1 MRLKLIKLAGF
12 KSFVEP
18 TRIEL
23 SADMTAVVGPNGC
36 GKSNVIDAVRWVLG
50 ESSARHLR
58 GENMTDVIFNG
69 SINRSPHG
77 RASVELVFDNP
88 HNRVPGEFGR
98 FSEISVRREVL
109 RDGSNHYQINGQKCR
124 RKDVTDLFLGT
135 GLGPRSYAII
145 EQGTVSRLVESR
157 PADLKLFMEE
167 AAGVSRYKERRRETE
182 QRIRHTQENLE
193 RLGDIRSELG
203 SRLEHLRAQ
212 AETAERYKQ
221 LKSRSR
227 AARAELIG
235 SELWALETRLGEAK
249 AELAQA
255 EQALAALDAKRT
267 QDEGRHVS
275 LSVARQEAQAEQAS
289 RQQQI
294 FLGGQAIA
302 RLEQQ
307 QLHQTELG
315 RDWQARRQALGER
328 IEGIRRQLA
337 SQHEQQ
343 VEGALR
349 GELES
354 ARLEQ
359 CEQLLTEQ
367 QAVRQ
372 AASEQLEQARQQ
384 QQQWQQRLGQLQG
397 RLNQTRAEV
406 NGLRELQAKTRLA
419 RLKLEDEQAGPL
431 GGEGEDLQPGLDALA
446 AELALTRARCAE
458 LEQRWQAALASHE
471 ACKERRGRQQ
481 GLLRELEARLTTL
494 EQILGDQIP
503 GEGSQEASLADRLQA
518 APEWAQALDKVLGC
532 WLTALPSDE
541 CDPERSGLWVGP
553 AQVPVPGTL
562 AAQLAGEHIPA
573 FLNAIWLV
581 ADREEAL
588 ARQGRL
594 AAGESLLTPAGD
606 WFGPNWADLGQ
617 GGALGTLA
625 LLGERERLHTE
636 LTAGRQALAQLD
648 GQLTEADAA
657 RAQLHG
663 AHEQSQR
670 ALREQEQRWQ
680 QLREAWS
687 LREGQRQARLQRLGQ
702 LGEELIRLD
711 REQADEA
718 QRLAQAGARLELDE
732 ARLAELQ
739 EQGEP
744 LAEALLLAQERVAGA
759 ERGLEEARLRREQQQ
774 AVCQRLHLEQQN
786 LSQLIALAEQELAR
800 LGLELAQ
807 LKGPDAEAVQDISPL
822 LAEQRGLEA
831 QQLACH
837 QRLAELE
844 RQLAELEQG
853 RVASHKQ
860 LVLLQEKLAQLR
872 LERERNLTRRQGLHE
887 QFEELGV
894 RLVDLD
900 QARLIA
906 ADRGKLRQ
914 EIQTLEA
921 QVEALGAINLAA
933 LEEYEEAKTRATYL
947 ENQCQDLEQALE
959 TLSQAIKRI
968 DKETQIRFRDTFD
981 KVNEDLK
988 SLFPK
993 VFGGGSAWLE
1003 LTSDDL
1009 LEAGVSIMARPPGKK
1024 NATIAL
1030 LSGGEKALTAL
1041 ALVFAIFRLNPA
1053 PFCLL
1058 DEVDAP
1064 LDEVNVGRFCSLV
1077 KEMSSTVQFVY
1088 ISHNKVSMEMA
1099 EQLIGVTMQEPGVSR
1114 IVSVDIGAAV
1124 ALAEQN

>member
-18 TRIEL
+18 TRIEF

-98 FSEISVRREVL
+98 FTEISVRREVL

-193 RLGDIRSELG
+193 RLGDIRGELG
-203 SRLEHLRAQ
+203 SRLEHLKAQ

-235 SELWALETRLGEAK
+235 SELWVLETRLGEAK
-249 AELAQA
+249 TELAQA

-267 QDEGRHVS
+267 ADEGRHVT
-275 LSVARQEAQAEQAS
+275 LSVARQEAQVDQAS

-307 QLHQTELG
+307 QLHQSELG

-328 IEGIRRQLA
+328 IEGLKAQLA
-337 SQHEQQ
+337 GQLEQLSESTLQ
-343 VEGALR
+343 DEVA
-349 GELES
+349 S

-359 CEQLLTEQ
+359 CEQLLTDQ
-367 QAVRQ
+367 QSVR
-372 AASEQLEQARQQ
+372 AAATERLEQARQR
-384 QQQWQQRLGQLQG
+384 QQQWQQQLGQLQG

-406 NGLRELQAKTRLA
+406 NGLQELQAKTRLA

-431 GGEGEDLQPGLDALA
+431 GGEGENLQPALDALA
-446 AELALTRARCAE
+446 AELSLSRARHEESEAA
-458 LEQRWQAALASHE
+458 WQAAVARHE
-471 ACKERRGRQQ
+471 ALKTEQGYQQ
-481 GLLRELEARLTTL
+481 GLLRELEARLATL
-494 EQILGDQIP
+494 DQILGEQMA
-503 GEGSQEASLADRLQA
+503 GATLADRLQVP
-518 APEWAQALDKVLGC
+518 PEWARGLDKVLGR
-532 WLTALPSDE
+532 WLTATPADE
-541 CDPERSGLWVGP
+541 CNLMQSGLWIGP
-553 AQVPVPGTL
+553 AQPAVAGTL
-562 AAQLAGEHIPA
+562 AAQLGGEHIPS

-581 ADREEAL
+581 ESREAAL
-588 ARQGRL
+588 ARQPSL

-606 WFGPNWADLGQ
+606 WFGPNWADLGE
-617 GGALGTLA
+617 GMALGTLA

-636 LTAGRQALAQLD
+636 QSASREALRRRDEQLAA
-648 GQLTEADAA
+648 ADAT

-663 AHEQSQR
+663 AHELAQR
-670 ALREQEQRWQ
+670 TLREQEQQWQ

-687 LREGQRQARLQRLGQ
+687 LREGQRQERLQRLGQ

-711 REQADEA
+711 QEQAEEA
-718 QRLAQAGARLELDE
+718 QRLASAGERLEQGE
-732 ARLAELQ
+732 AALGELQ
-739 EQGEP
+739 EQGEA
-744 LAEALLLAQERVAGA
+744 LAEALLLAQEQASGA
-759 ERGLEEARLRREQQQ
+759 ERALEEARLRREQQQ
-774 AVCQRLHLEQQN
+774 AACQRLQLEQQN
-786 LSQLIALAEQELAR
+786 LRQLIALREQELAR
-800 LGLELAQ
+800 LGLELAE
-807 LKGPDAEAVQDISPL
+807 LKDPGAAPGQDLSPL
-822 LAEQRGLEA
+822 LAEQRNLEA

-844 RQLAELEQG
+844 RQLTELEQA
-853 RVASHKQ
+853 RSVDHKQ
-860 LVLLQEKLAQLR
+860 LVQIQEKLATLR

-900 QARLIA
+900 QAVLIA

-933 LEEYEEAKTRATYL
+933 LEEYEEAKTRSSYL

-1077 KEMSSTVQFVY
+1077 KEMSSTVQFIY

-1099 EQLIGVTMQEPGVSR
+1099 EQLVGVTMQEPGVSR
-1114 IVSVDIGAAV
+1114 IVSVDIGEAV

>member
-23 SADMTAVVGPNGC
+23 NADMTAVVGPNGC

-69 SINRSPHG
+69 SVNRSAHG

-98 FSEISVRREVL
+98 FTEISVRREVL

-193 RLGDIRSELG
+193 RLGDIRGELG
-203 SRLEHLRAQ
+203 SRLEHLKTQ

-249 AELAQA
+249 TELAQT

-267 QDEGRHVS
+267 ADEGRHVT

-307 QLHQTELG
+307 QLHQSELG

-328 IEGIRRQLA
+328 IEGLKAQLTG
-337 SQHEQQ
+337 QLEQLSESTLQ
-343 VEGALR
+343 
-349 GELES
+349 GEVAS

-359 CEQLLTEQ
+359 CEQLLTDQ
-367 QAVRQ
+367 QSVR
-372 AASEQLEQARQQ
+372 AAATERLEQARLR
-384 QQQWQQRLGQLQG
+384 QQQWQQQLGQLQG

-406 NGLRELQAKTRLA
+406 NGLQELQAKTRLA
-419 RLKLEDEQAGPL
+419 RLKLEDEQAGSL
-431 GGEGEDLQPGLDALA
+431 GGEGENLQPALDALA
-446 AELALTRARCAE
+446 AELALSRARHEESEAA
-458 LEQRWQAALASHE
+458 WQAAVAHHE
-471 ACKERRGRQQ
+471 ALKTEQGHQQ
-481 GLLRELEARLTTL
+481 GLLRELEARLATL
-494 EQILGDQIP
+494 DQILGEQMA
-503 GEGSQEASLADRLQA
+503 GATLADRLQVP
-518 APEWAQALDKVLGC
+518 PEWARGLDKVLGR
-532 WLTALPSDE
+532 WLTATPADE
-541 CDPERSGLWVGP
+541 CNLTQSGLWIGP
-553 AQVPVPGTL
+553 AQPAVAGTL
-562 AAQLAGEHIPA
+562 AAQLGGEHIPS

-581 ADREEAL
+581 ESREAAL
-588 ARQGRL
+588 ARQPSL

-606 WFGPNWADLGQ
+606 WFGPNWADLGE
-617 GGALGTLA
+617 GMALGTLA

-636 LTAGRQALAQLD
+636 QAAGREALRRLD
-648 GQLTEADAA
+648 EQFAAADAT

-663 AHEQSQR
+663 AHELAQR
-670 ALREQEQRWQ
+670 TLREQEQQWQ

-687 LREGQRQARLQRLGQ
+687 LREGQRQERLQRLGQ
-702 LGEELIRLD
+702 LGEELT
-711 REQADEA
+711 
-718 QRLAQAGARLELDE
+718 RLAQEQAEEAERLASAGERLEQGE
-732 ARLAELQ
+732 AALGELQ
-739 EQGEP
+739 EQGEA
-744 LAEALLLAQERVAGA
+744 LAEALLLAQEQASGA
-759 ERGLEEARLRREQQQ
+759 ERALEEARLRREQQQ
-774 AVCQRLHLEQQN
+774 AACQRLQLEQQN
-786 LSQLIALAEQELAR
+786 LRQLIALREQELAR
-800 LGLELAQ
+800 LGLELAE
-807 LKGPDAEAVQDISPL
+807 LKEPGAAPGQDLSPL
-822 LAEQRGLEA
+822 LAEQRNLEA

-844 RQLAELEQG
+844 RQLTELEQA
-853 RVASHKQ
+853 RSADHKQ
-860 LVLLQEKLAQLR
+860 LVQIQEKLATLR

-900 QARLIA
+900 QAVLIA

-933 LEEYEEAKTRATYL
+933 LEEYEEAKTRSSYL

-1099 EQLIGVTMQEPGVSR
+1099 EQLVGVTMQEPGVSR
-1114 IVSVDIGAAV
+1114 IVSVDIGEAV

>member
-23 SADMTAVVGPNGC
+23 NADMTAVVGPNGC

-69 SINRSPHG
+69 SVNRSAHG

-193 RLGDIRSELG
+193 RLGDIRGELG
-203 SRLEHLRAQ
+203 SRLEHLKAQ

-249 AELAQA
+249 TELAQT

-267 QDEGRHVS
+267 ADEGRHVT

-307 QLHQTELG
+307 QLHQSELG

-328 IEGIRRQLA
+328 IEGLKAQLA
-337 SQHEQQ
+337 GQLEQLSESTLQ
-343 VEGALR
+343 
-349 GELES
+349 GEVAS

-359 CEQLLTEQ
+359 CEQLLTDQ
-367 QAVRQ
+367 QSVR
-372 AASEQLEQARQQ
+372 AAATERLEQARQR
-384 QQQWQQRLGQLQG
+384 QQQWQQQLGQLQG

-406 NGLRELQAKTRLA
+406 NGLQELQAKTRLA

-431 GGEGEDLQPGLDALA
+431 GGEGENLQPALDALA
-446 AELALTRARCAE
+446 AELALSRARHEASE
-458 LEQRWQAALASHE
+458 AAWQAAVARHE
-471 ACKERRGRQQ
+471 ALKTEQGHQQ
-481 GLLRELEARLTTL
+481 GLLRELEARLATL
-494 EQILGDQIP
+494 DQILGEQMA
-503 GEGSQEASLADRLQA
+503 GATLADRLQV
-518 APEWAQALDKVLGC
+518 PPKWARGLDKVLGR
-532 WLTALPSDE
+532 WLTATPADE
-541 CDPERSGLWVGP
+541 CNLTQSGLWIGP
-553 AQVPVPGTL
+553 AQPAVAGTL
-562 AAQLAGEHIPA
+562 AAQLGGEHIPS

-581 ADREEAL
+581 ESREAAL
-588 ARQGRL
+588 ARQPSL

-606 WFGPNWADLGQ
+606 WFGPNWADLGE
-617 GGALGTLA
+617 GMALGTLA

-636 LTAGRQALAQLD
+636 QAAGREALRRRDEQLAA
-648 GQLTEADAA
+648 ADAT

-663 AHEQSQR
+663 AHEQALR
-670 ALREQEQRWQ
+670 TLREQEQQWQ

-687 LREGQRQARLQRLGQ
+687 LREGQRQERLQRLGQ
-702 LGEELIRLD
+702 LGEELTRLAQ
-711 REQADEA
+711 EQAEEA
-718 QRLAQAGARLELDE
+718 QRLASAGERLEQGE
-732 ARLAELQ
+732 AALGELQ
-739 EQGEP
+739 EQGEA
-744 LAEALLLAQERVAGA
+744 LAEALLLAQEQASGA
-759 ERGLEEARLRREQQQ
+759 ERALEEARLRREQQQ
-774 AVCQRLHLEQQN
+774 AACQRLQLEQQN
-786 LSQLIALAEQELAR
+786 LRQLIALREQELAR
-800 LGLELAQ
+800 LGLELAE
-807 LKGPDAEAVQDISPL
+807 LKEPGAAPGQDLSPL
-822 LAEQRGLEA
+822 LAEQRNLEA

-844 RQLAELEQG
+844 RQLTELEQA
-853 RVASHKQ
+853 RSADHKQ
-860 LVLLQEKLAQLR
+860 LVHIQEKLATLR

-900 QARLIA
+900 QAVLIA

-933 LEEYEEAKTRATYL
+933 LEEYEEAKTRSSYL

-1099 EQLIGVTMQEPGVSR
+1099 EQLVGVTMQEPGVSR
-1114 IVSVDIGAAV
+1114 IVSVDIGEAV

>member
-23 SADMTAVVGPNGC
+23 NADMTAVVGPNGC

-69 SINRSPHG
+69 SVNRSAHG

-98 FSEISVRREVL
+98 FTEISVRREVL

-193 RLGDIRSELG
+193 RLGDIRGELG
-203 SRLEHLRAQ
+203 SRLEHLKAQ

-249 AELAQA
+249 TELAQT

-267 QDEGRHVS
+267 ADEGRHVT

-307 QLHQTELG
+307 QLHQSELG

-328 IEGIRRQLA
+328 IEGLKAQLA
-337 SQHEQQ
+337 SQLEQLSESTLQ
-343 VEGALR
+343 
-349 GELES
+349 GEVAS

-359 CEQLLTEQ
+359 CEQLLTDQ
-367 QAVRQ
+367 QSVR
-372 AASEQLEQARQQ
+372 AAATERLDQARQR
-384 QQQWQQRLGQLQG
+384 QQQWQQQLGQLQG

-406 NGLRELQAKTRLA
+406 NGLQELQAKTRLA

-431 GGEGEDLQPGLDALA
+431 GGEGENLQPALDVLA
-446 AELALTRARCAE
+446 AELALSRARHEESEAA
-458 LEQRWQAALASHE
+458 WQAAVARHE
-471 ACKERRGRQQ
+471 ALKTEQGHQQ
-481 GLLRELEARLTTL
+481 GLLRELEARLATL
-494 EQILGDQIP
+494 DQILGEQMA
-503 GEGSQEASLADRLQA
+503 GATLADRLQVP
-518 APEWAQALDKVLGC
+518 PEWARGLDKVLGR
-532 WLTALPSDE
+532 WLTATPADE
-541 CDPERSGLWVGP
+541 CNLMQSGLWIGP
-553 AQVPVPGTL
+553 AQPAVAGTL
-562 AAQLAGEHIPA
+562 AAQLGGEHIPS
-573 FLNAIWLV
+573 FLNSIWLV
-581 ADREEAL
+581 ESQEAAL
-588 ARQGRL
+588 ARQPSL

-606 WFGPNWADLGQ
+606 WFGPNWADLGE
-617 GGALGTLA
+617 GMALGTLA

-636 LTAGRQALAQLD
+636 QSAGREALRRLDEQLAA
-648 GQLTEADAA
+648 ADAM

-663 AHEQSQR
+663 AHEQALR
-670 ALREQEQRWQ
+670 TLREQEQQWQ

-687 LREGQRQARLQRLGQ
+687 LREGQRQERLQRLGQ

-711 REQADEA
+711 QEQAEEA
-718 QRLAQAGARLELDE
+718 ERLASAGERLEQGE
-732 ARLAELQ
+732 AALGELQ
-739 EQGEP
+739 EQGEA
-744 LAEALLLAQERVAGA
+744 LAEALLLAQEQASGA
-759 ERGLEEARLRREQQQ
+759 ERALEEARLRREQQQ
-774 AVCQRLHLEQQN
+774 AACQRLQLEQQN
-786 LSQLIALAEQELAR
+786 LRQLIALREQELAR
-800 LGLELAQ
+800 LGLELAE
-807 LKGPDAEAVQDISPL
+807 LKEPGAAPGQDLSPL
-822 LAEQRGLEA
+822 LAEQRNLEA

-844 RQLAELEQG
+844 RQLTELEQA
-853 RVASHKQ
+853 RSADHKQ
-860 LVLLQEKLAQLR
+860 LVQIQEKLATLR

-894 RLVDLD
+894 RLMDLD
-900 QARLIA
+900 QAVLIA

-933 LEEYEEAKTRATYL
+933 LEEYEEAKTRSSYL

-1099 EQLIGVTMQEPGVSR
+1099 EQLVGVTMQEPGVSR
-1114 IVSVDIGAAV
+1114 IVSVDIGEAV

>member
-69 SINRSPHG
+69 SLNRSPHG

-109 RDGSNHYQINGQKCR
+109 RDGTNHYQINGQKCR

-193 RLGDIRSELG
+193 RLGDIRGELG
-203 SRLEHLRAQ
+203 SRLDHLKAQ

-221 LKSRSR
+221 LKGRSR

-249 AELAQA
+249 AELSQA

-275 LSVARQEAQAEQAS
+275 LSVARQEAQAEQAN

-315 RDWQARRQALGER
+315 RDWQVRRQALGER
-328 IEGIRRQLA
+328 IDGIKTQLA
-337 SQHEQQ
+337 SQQEQLTD
-343 VEGALR
+343 GTLR

-359 CEQLLTEQ
+359 CEQLLTDQ
-367 QAVRQ
+367 QTQRLT
-372 AASEQLEQARQQ
+372 ASEQLEQARQRQQEWQ
-384 QQQWQQRLGQLQG
+384 QQLGQLQG
-397 RLNQTRAEV
+397 RLNQTRAQV
-406 NGLRELQAKTRLA
+406 NGLQELQAKTRLA

-431 GGEGEDLQPGLDALA
+431 GGESDDLQPRLDALA
-446 AELALTRARCAE
+446 AELELARARHAE
-458 LEQRWQAALASHE
+458 LDEQWQAAVVGHE
-471 ACKERRGRQQ
+471 ALKAQRGQQ
-481 GLLRELEARLTTL
+481 GGLVCELEARLTTL
-494 EQILGDQIP
+494 DQILGEQMQ
-503 GEGSQEASLADRLQA
+503 GATLADRLQV
-518 APEWAQALDKVLGC
+518 APEWAQALDKVLGR
-532 WLTALPSDE
+532 WLTAQPADE
-541 CDPERSGLWVGP
+541 CNLEQSGLWIGP
-553 AQVPVPGTL
+553 AHPAVPGTL

-581 ADREEAL
+581 ESREAAL
-588 ARQGRL
+588 ARQAGL

-636 LTAGRQALAQLD
+636 LAASQQALVQLDAQL
-648 GQLTEADAA
+648 GAADAM
-657 RAQLHG
+657 RAQLH
-663 AHEQSQR
+663 AAFELAQR
-670 ALREQEQRWQ
+670 TLRERELQWQ

-687 LREGQRQARLQRLGQ
+687 LQQGQRQERLQRLGL
-702 LGEELIRLD
+702 LGEELLRLD

-718 QRLAQAGARLELDE
+718 QRLERAVLQLELDE
-732 ARLAELQ
+732 ARLMELQ

-744 LAEALLLAQERVAGA
+744 LAEALLLAQERVSQA
-759 ERGLEEARLRREQQQ
+759 ERALEEARARREQQQ
-774 AVCQRLHLEQQN
+774 AHCQRWQLEQQN
-786 LSQLIALAEQELAR
+786 LSQLMALREQELAR
-800 LGLELAQ
+800 LGLELAE
-807 LKGPDAEAVQDISPL
+807 LKAPGDMPGQDLSPL
-822 LAEQRGLEA
+822 LTEQRNLEA

-844 RQLAELEQG
+844 RQLTELEQA
-853 RVASHKQ
+853 RSADHKQ
-860 LVLLQEKLAQLR
+860 LVTLQEKLAQLR

-900 QARLIA
+900 QAVLIA

-914 EIQTLEA
+914 EIQTLET

-933 LEEYEEAKTRATYL
+933 LEEYEAAKTRSSYL

-1114 IVSVDIGAAV
+1114 IVSVDIGEAV

>member
-23 SADMTAVVGPNGC
+23 NADMTAVVGPNGC

-69 SINRSPHG
+69 SVNRSAHG

-98 FSEISVRREVL
+98 FTEISVRREVL

-193 RLGDIRSELG
+193 RLGDIRGELG
-203 SRLEHLRAQ
+203 SRLEHLKVQ

-249 AELAQA
+249 TELAQT

-267 QDEGRHVS
+267 ADEGRHVT

-307 QLHQTELG
+307 QLHQSELG

-328 IEGIRRQLA
+328 IEGLKAQLA
-337 SQHEQQ
+337 GQLEQLSESTLQ
-343 VEGALR
+343 
-349 GELES
+349 GEVAS

-359 CEQLLTEQ
+359 CEQWLTDQ
-367 QAVRQ
+367 QSVR
-372 AASEQLEQARQQ
+372 AAATERLEQARQR
-384 QQQWQQRLGQLQG
+384 QQQWQQQLGQLQG

-406 NGLRELQAKTRLA
+406 NGLQELQAKTRLA

-431 GGEGEDLQPGLDALA
+431 GGEGENLQPALDALA
-446 AELALTRARCAE
+446 AELALSRARHEESEAA
-458 LEQRWQAALASHE
+458 WQAAVTRHE
-471 ACKERRGRQQ
+471 ALKTELSHQQ
-481 GLLRELEARLTTL
+481 GLLREQEARLATL
-494 EQILGDQIP
+494 DQILGEQMA
-503 GEGSQEASLADRLQA
+503 GATLADRLQVP
-518 APEWAQALDKVLGC
+518 PEWARGLDKVLGR
-532 WLTALPSDE
+532 WLTATPADE
-541 CDPERSGLWVGP
+541 CNLTQSGLWIGLAQP
-553 AQVPVPGTL
+553 AVAGTL
-562 AAQLAGEHIPA
+562 AAQLGGEHIPS

-581 ADREEAL
+581 ESREAAL
-588 ARQGRL
+588 TRQPSL

-606 WFGPNWADLGQ
+606 WFGPNWADLGE
-617 GGALGTLA
+617 GMALGTLA

-636 LTAGRQALAQLD
+636 QVAGREALRRRDEQLAA
-648 GQLTEADAA
+648 ADAT

-663 AHEQSQR
+663 AHELAQR
-670 ALREQEQRWQ
+670 TLREQEQQWQ

-687 LREGQRQARLQRLGQ
+687 LREGQRQERLQRLGQ
-702 LGEELIRLD
+702 LGEELT
-711 REQADEA
+711 
-718 QRLAQAGARLELDE
+718 RLAQEQAEEAERLASAGERLEQGE
-732 ARLAELQ
+732 AALGELQ
-739 EQGEP
+739 EQGEA
-744 LAEALLLAQERVAGA
+744 LAEALLLAQEQASGA
-759 ERGLEEARLRREQQQ
+759 ERALEEARLRREQQQ
-774 AVCQRLHLEQQN
+774 AACQRLQLEQQN
-786 LSQLIALAEQELAR
+786 LRQLIALREQELAR
-800 LGLELAQ
+800 LGLELAE
-807 LKGPDAEAVQDISPL
+807 LKEPGAAPGQDLSPL
-822 LAEQRGLEA
+822 LAEQRNLEA

-844 RQLAELEQG
+844 RQLTELEQA
-853 RVASHKQ
+853 RSADHKQ
-860 LVLLQEKLAQLR
+860 LVQIQEKLATLR

-900 QARLIA
+900 QAVLIA

-933 LEEYEEAKTRATYL
+933 LEEYEEAKTRSSYL

-1099 EQLIGVTMQEPGVSR
+1099 EQLVGVTMQEPGVSR
-1114 IVSVDIGAAV
+1114 IVSVDIGEAV

>member
-69 SINRSPHG
+69 SLNRSPHG

-193 RLGDIRSELG
+193 RLGDIRGELG
-203 SRLEHLRAQ
+203 SRLDHLKAQ

-221 LKSRSR
+221 LKGRSR

-249 AELAQA
+249 AELSQA

-289 RQQQI
+289 RQQQL

-315 RDWQARRQALGER
+315 RDWQVRRQALGER
-328 IEGIRRQLA
+328 IDGIKTQLA
-337 SQHEQQ
+337 SQQEQLTD
-343 VEGALR
+343 GTLR

-359 CEQLLTEQ
+359 CEQLLTDQ
-367 QAVRQ
+367 QAQRL
-372 AASEQLEQARQQ
+372 AASEQLEQARLSQQEWQQ
-384 QQQWQQRLGQLQG
+384 QLGQLQG
-397 RLNQTRAEV
+397 RLNQTRAQV
-406 NGLRELQAKTRLA
+406 NGLQELQAKTRLA

-431 GGEGEDLQPGLDALA
+431 GESDDLQPRLDALA
-446 AELALTRARCAE
+446 AELELARARHAE
-458 LEQRWQAALASHE
+458 LDEQWEAAVVGHE
-471 ACKERRGRQQ
+471 ALKAQRGQQ
-481 GLLRELEARLTTL
+481 GGLVRELEARLTTL
-494 EQILGDQIP
+494 DQILGEQMQ
-503 GEGSQEASLADRLQA
+503 GATLADRLQV
-518 APEWAQALDKVLGC
+518 APEWAQALDKVLGR
-532 WLTALPSDE
+532 WLTAQPADE
-541 CDPERSGLWVGP
+541 CNLEQSGLWIGP
-553 AQVPVPGTL
+553 AHPAVPGTL

-581 ADREEAL
+581 ESREAAL
-588 ARQGRL
+588 ARQAGL

-636 LTAGRQALAQLD
+636 LAASQQALVQLDAQL
-648 GQLTEADAA
+648 GAADAK
-657 RAQLHG
+657 RAQLH
-663 AHEQSQR
+663 AAFELAQR
-670 ALREQEQRWQ
+670 TLRERELQWQ

-687 LREGQRQARLQRLGQ
+687 LQQGQRQERLQRLGL
-702 LGEELIRLD
+702 LGEELLRLD

-718 QRLAQAGARLELDE
+718 QRLERALLQLELDE
-732 ARLAELQ
+732 ARLMELQ

-744 LAEALLLAQERVAGA
+744 LAEALLLAQERVSQA
-759 ERGLEEARLRREQQQ
+759 ERALEEARARREQQQ
-774 AVCQRLHLEQQN
+774 AHCQRWQLEQQN
-786 LSQLIALAEQELAR
+786 LSQLIALREQELAR
-800 LGLELAQ
+800 LGLELAE
-807 LKGPDAEAVQDISPL
+807 LKAPGDTPGQDLSPL
-822 LAEQRGLEA
+822 LTEQRNLEA

-844 RQLAELEQG
+844 RQLTELEQA
-853 RVASHKQ
+853 RSADHKQ
-860 LVLLQEKLAQLR
+860 LVTLQEKLAQLR

-900 QARLIA
+900 QAVLIA

-914 EIQTLEA
+914 EIQTLET

-933 LEEYEEAKTRATYL
+933 LEEYEAAKTRSSYL

-1114 IVSVDIGAAV
+1114 IVSVDIGEAV

>member
-23 SADMTAVVGPNGC
+23 NADMTAVVGPNGC

-69 SINRSPHG
+69 SVNRSAHG

-98 FSEISVRREVL
+98 FTEISVRREVL

-193 RLGDIRSELG
+193 RLGDIRGELG
-203 SRLEHLRAQ
+203 SRLEHLKAQ

-249 AELAQA
+249 TELAQT
-255 EQALAALDAKRT
+255 EQGLAALDAKRT
-267 QDEGRHVS
+267 TDEGRHVT

-307 QLHQTELG
+307 QLHQSELG

-328 IEGIRRQLA
+328 IEGLKALLAGQL
-337 SQHEQQ
+337 EQLSESTLQ
-343 VEGALR
+343 
-349 GELES
+349 GEVAS

-359 CEQLLTEQ
+359 CEQLLTDQ
-367 QAVRQ
+367 QSVR
-372 AASEQLEQARQQ
+372 AAATERLEQARQR
-384 QQQWQQRLGQLQG
+384 QQQWQQQLGQLQG

-406 NGLRELQAKTRLA
+406 NGLQELQAKTRLA

-431 GGEGEDLQPGLDALA
+431 GGEGENLQPELDALA
-446 AELALTRARCAE
+446 AELSLSRARHEESEAA
-458 LEQRWQAALASHE
+458 WQAAVAGHE
-471 ACKERRGRQQ
+471 ALKTEQGHQQ
-481 GLLRELEARLTTL
+481 GLLRELEARLATL
-494 EQILGDQIP
+494 DQILGEQMA
-503 GEGSQEASLADRLQA
+503 GATLADRLQVP
-518 APEWAQALDKVLGC
+518 PEWARGLDKVLGR
-532 WLTALPSDE
+532 WLTATPADE
-541 CDPERSGLWVGP
+541 CNLTQSGLWIGP
-553 AQVPVPGTL
+553 AQPAVAGTL
-562 AAQLAGEHIPA
+562 AAQLGGEHIPS

-581 ADREEAL
+581 ASREAAL
-588 ARQGRL
+588 ARQPSL

-606 WFGPNWADLGQ
+606 WFGPNWADLGE
-617 GGALGTLA
+617 GMALGTLA

-636 LTAGRQALAQLD
+636 QVAGREALRRLDEQLAA
-648 GQLTEADAA
+648 ADAT

-663 AHEQSQR
+663 AHELAQR
-670 ALREQEQRWQ
+670 TLREQEQQWQ

-687 LREGQRQARLQRLGQ
+687 LREGQRQERLQRLGQ
-702 LGEELIRLD
+702 LGEELTRLAQ
-711 REQADEA
+711 EQAEEA
-718 QRLAQAGARLELDE
+718 QRLASAGERLEQGE
-732 ARLAELQ
+732 AALGELQ
-739 EQGEP
+739 EQGEA
-744 LAEALLLAQERVAGA
+744 LAEALLLAQEQAGGA
-759 ERGLEEARLRREQQQ
+759 ERALEEARLRREQQQ
-774 AVCQRLHLEQQN
+774 AACQRLQLEQQN
-786 LSQLIALAEQELAR
+786 LRQLIALREQELAR
-800 LGLELAQ
+800 LGLELAE
-807 LKGPDAEAVQDISPL
+807 LKEPGAAPGQDLSPL
-822 LAEQRGLEA
+822 LAEQRNLEA

-844 RQLAELEQG
+844 RQLTELEQA
-853 RVASHKQ
+853 RSADHKQ
-860 LVLLQEKLAQLR
+860 LVQIQEKLATLR

-900 QARLIA
+900 QAVLIA

-933 LEEYEEAKTRATYL
+933 LEEYEEAKTRSSYL

-1099 EQLIGVTMQEPGVSR
+1099 E
-1114 IVSVDIGAAV
+1114 
-1124 ALAEQN
+1124 

>member
-23 SADMTAVVGPNGC
+23 NADMTAVVGPNGC

-69 SINRSPHG
+69 SVNRSAHG

-98 FSEISVRREVL
+98 FTEISVRREVL

-193 RLGDIRSELG
+193 RLGDIRGELG
-203 SRLEHLRAQ
+203 SRLEHLKAQ

-249 AELAQA
+249 TELAQT

-267 QDEGRHVS
+267 ADEGRHVT

-307 QLHQTELG
+307 QLHQSELG

-328 IEGIRRQLA
+328 IEGLKAQLA
-337 SQHEQQ
+337 GQLEQLSESTLQ
-343 VEGALR
+343 
-349 GELES
+349 GEVAS

-359 CEQLLTEQ
+359 CEQLLTDQ
-367 QAVRQ
+367 QSVR
-372 AASEQLEQARQQ
+372 AAATERLEQARQR
-384 QQQWQQRLGQLQG
+384 QQQWQQQLGQLQG

-406 NGLRELQAKTRLA
+406 NGLQELQAKTRLA

-431 GGEGEDLQPGLDALA
+431 GGEGENLQPALDALA
-446 AELALTRARCAE
+446 AELALSRARHEESEAA
-458 LEQRWQAALASHE
+458 WQAAVARHE
-471 ACKERRGRQQ
+471 ALKTAQGHQQ
-481 GLLRELEARLTTL
+481 GSLRELEARLATL
-494 EQILGDQIP
+494 DQILGEQMA
-503 GEGSQEASLADRLQA
+503 GATLADRLQVP
-518 APEWAQALDKVLGC
+518 PEWARGLDKVLGR
-532 WLTALPSDE
+532 WLTATPADE
-541 CDPERSGLWVGP
+541 CNLTQSGLWIGP
-553 AQVPVPGTL
+553 AQPAVAGTL
-562 AAQLAGEHIPA
+562 AAQLGGEHIPS

-581 ADREEAL
+581 ESREAAL
-588 ARQGRL
+588 ARQPSL

-606 WFGPNWADLGQ
+606 WFGPNWADLGE
-617 GGALGTLA
+617 GMALGTLA

-636 LTAGRQALAQLD
+636 QVAGREALRRRDEQLAA
-648 GQLTEADAA
+648 ADAT

-663 AHEQSQR
+663 AHGQALR
-670 ALREQEQRWQ
+670 TLREQEQQWQ

-687 LREGQRQARLQRLGQ
+687 LREGQRQERLQRLGQ
-702 LGEELIRLD
+702 LVEELIRLD
-711 REQADEA
+711 QDQAEEA
-718 QRLAQAGARLELDE
+718 KRLASAGERLEQGE
-732 ARLAELQ
+732 AALGELQ
-739 EQGEP
+739 EQGEA
-744 LAEALLLAQERVAGA
+744 LAEALLLAQEQASGA
-759 ERGLEEARLRREQQQ
+759 ERALEEARLRREQQQ
-774 AVCQRLHLEQQN
+774 AACQRLQLEQQN
-786 LSQLIALAEQELAR
+786 LRQLIALREQELAR
-800 LGLELAQ
+800 LGLELAE
-807 LKGPDAEAVQDISPL
+807 LKEPGATPGQDLSPL
-822 LAEQRGLEA
+822 LAEQRNLEA

-844 RQLAELEQG
+844 RQLTELEQA
-853 RVASHKQ
+853 RSADHKQ
-860 LVLLQEKLAQLR
+860 LVHIQEKLATLR

-900 QARLIA
+900 QAVLIA

-933 LEEYEEAKTRATYL
+933 LEEYEEAKTRSSYL

-1099 EQLIGVTMQEPGVSR
+1099 EQLVGVTMQEPGVSR
-1114 IVSVDIGAAV
+1114 IVSVDIGEAV

>member
-69 SINRSPHG
+69 SLNRSPHG

-109 RDGSNHYQINGQKCR
+109 RDGTNHYQINGQKCR

-193 RLGDIRSELG
+193 RLGDIRGELG
-203 SRLEHLRAQ
+203 SRLDHLKAQ

-221 LKSRSR
+221 LKGRSR

-249 AELAQA
+249 AELSQA

-289 RQQQI
+289 RQQQL

-315 RDWQARRQALGER
+315 RDWQVRRQALGER
-328 IEGIRRQLA
+328 IDGIKTQLA
-337 SQHEQQ
+337 SQQEQLTD
-343 VEGALR
+343 GTLR

-359 CEQLLTEQ
+359 CEQLLTDQ
-367 QAVRQ
+367 QAQRL
-372 AASEQLEQARQQ
+372 AASEQLEQARLRQQEWQQ
-384 QQQWQQRLGQLQG
+384 QLGQAQG
-397 RLNQTRAEV
+397 RLNQTRAQV
-406 NGLRELQAKTRLA
+406 NGLQELQAKTRLA

-431 GGEGEDLQPGLDALA
+431 GESDDLQPRLDALA
-446 AELALTRARCAE
+446 AELELARARHAE
-458 LEQRWQAALASHE
+458 LDEQWEAAVVGHE
-471 ACKERRGRQQ
+471 ALKAQRGQQ
-481 GLLRELEARLTTL
+481 GGLVRELEARLTTL
-494 EQILGDQIP
+494 NQMLGEQMQG
-503 GEGSQEASLADRLQA
+503 ATLADRLQV
-518 APEWAQALDKVLGC
+518 APEWAQALDKVLGR
-532 WLTALPSDE
+532 WLTAQPADE
-541 CDPERSGLWVGP
+541 CNLEQSGLWIGP
-553 AQVPVPGTL
+553 AHPAVPGTL

-581 ADREEAL
+581 ESREAAL
-588 ARQGRL
+588 ARQAGL

-636 LTAGRQALAQLD
+636 LAASQQALVQLDAQL
-648 GQLTEADAA
+648 GAADAK
-657 RAQLHG
+657 RAQLH
-663 AHEQSQR
+663 AAFELAQR
-670 ALREQEQRWQ
+670 TLRERELQWQ

-687 LREGQRQARLQRLGQ
+687 LQQGQRQARLQRLGL
-702 LGEELIRLD
+702 LGEELLRLD

-718 QRLAQAGARLELDE
+718 QRLERALLQLELDE
-732 ARLAELQ
+732 ARLMELQ

-744 LAEALLLAQERVAGA
+744 LAEALLLAQERVSQA
-759 ERGLEEARLRREQQQ
+759 ERALEEARARREQQQ
-774 AVCQRLHLEQQN
+774 AHCQRWQLEQQN
-786 LSQLIALAEQELAR
+786 LSQLIALREQELAR
-800 LGLELAQ
+800 LGLELAE
-807 LKGPDAEAVQDISPL
+807 LKAPGDTPGQDLSPL
-822 LAEQRGLEA
+822 LTEQRNLEA

-844 RQLAELEQG
+844 RQLTELEQA
-853 RVASHKQ
+853 RSADHKQ
-860 LVLLQEKLAQLR
+860 LVTLQEKLAQLR

-900 QARLIA
+900 QAVLIA

-914 EIQTLEA
+914 EIQTLET

-933 LEEYEEAKTRATYL
+933 LEEYEAAKTRSSYL

-1114 IVSVDIGAAV
+1114 IVSVDIGEAV

>member
-23 SADMTAVVGPNGC
+23 NADMTAVVGPNGC

-69 SINRSPHG
+69 SVNRSAHG

-98 FSEISVRREVL
+98 FTEISVRREVL

-193 RLGDIRSELG
+193 RLGDIRGELG
-203 SRLEHLRAQ
+203 SRLEHLKAQ

-249 AELAQA
+249 TELAQT

-267 QDEGRHVS
+267 ADEGRHVT

-307 QLHQTELG
+307 QLHQSELG

-328 IEGIRRQLA
+328 IEGLKAQLA
-337 SQHEQQ
+337 SQLEQLSESTLQ
-343 VEGALR
+343 
-349 GELES
+349 GEVAS

-359 CEQLLTEQ
+359 CEQLLTDQ
-367 QAVRQ
+367 QSVR
-372 AASEQLEQARQQ
+372 AAATERLEQARQR
-384 QQQWQQRLGQLQG
+384 QQQWQQQLGQLQG

-406 NGLRELQAKTRLA
+406 NGLQELQAKTRLA

-431 GGEGEDLQPGLDALA
+431 GGEGENLQPALDALA
-446 AELALTRARCAE
+446 AELALSRARH
-458 LEQRWQAALASHE
+458 EQSEAAWQAAVARHE
-471 ACKERRGRQQ
+471 ALKTEQGHQQ
-481 GLLRELEARLTTL
+481 GLLRELEARLATL
-494 EQILGDQIP
+494 DQILGEQMA
-503 GEGSQEASLADRLQA
+503 GATLADRLQVP
-518 APEWAQALDKVLGC
+518 PEWARGLDKVLGR
-532 WLTALPSDE
+532 WLTATPADE
-541 CDPERSGLWVGP
+541 CNLTQSGLWSGP
-553 AQVPVPGTL
+553 AQPAVAGTL
-562 AAQLAGEHIPA
+562 AAQLGGEHIPS

-581 ADREEAL
+581 ESREAAL
-588 ARQGRL
+588 ARQPSL

-606 WFGPNWADLGQ
+606 WFGPNWADLGE
-617 GGALGTLA
+617 GMALGTLA

-636 LTAGRQALAQLD
+636 QVAGREALRRRDEQLAA
-648 GQLTEADAA
+648 ADAT

-663 AHEQSQR
+663 AHELAQR
-670 ALREQEQRWQ
+670 TLREQEQQWQ

-687 LREGQRQARLQRLGQ
+687 LREGQRQERLLRLGQ

-711 REQADEA
+711 QEQAEEA
-718 QRLAQAGARLELDE
+718 KRLASAGERLEQGE
-732 ARLAELQ
+732 AALGELQ
-739 EQGEP
+739 EQGEA
-744 LAEALLLAQERVAGA
+744 LAEALLLAQEQASGA
-759 ERGLEEARLRREQQQ
+759 ERALEEARLRREQQQ
-774 AVCQRLHLEQQN
+774 AACQRLQLEQQN
-786 LSQLIALAEQELAR
+786 LRQLIALREQELAR
-800 LGLELAQ
+800 LGLDLAELKEPGAAP
-807 LKGPDAEAVQDISPL
+807 GQDLSPL
-822 LAEQRGLEA
+822 LAEQRNLEA

-844 RQLAELEQG
+844 RQLTELEQA
-853 RVASHKQ
+853 RSADHKQ
-860 LVLLQEKLAQLR
+860 LVQIQEKLATLR

-900 QARLIA
+900 LAVLIA

-933 LEEYEEAKTRATYL
+933 LEEYEEAKTRSSYL

-1099 EQLIGVTMQEPGVSR
+1099 EQLVGVTMQEPGVSR
-1114 IVSVDIGAAV
+1114 IVSVDIGEAV

>member
-69 SINRSPHG
+69 SLNRSPHG

-109 RDGSNHYQINGQKCR
+109 RDGTNHYQINGQRCR

-193 RLGDIRSELG
+193 RLGDIRGELG
-203 SRLEHLRAQ
+203 SRLDHLKAQ

-221 LKSRSR
+221 LKGRSR

-249 AELAQA
+249 AELSQA
-255 EQALAALDAKRT
+255 EQALAELDAKRT

-275 LSVARQEAQAEQAS
+275 LSVARQEAQAEQAN

-315 RDWQARRQALGER
+315 RDWQVRRQALGER
-328 IEGIRRQLA
+328 IDGIKTQLA
-337 SQHEQQ
+337 SQQEQLTD
-343 VEGALR
+343 GTLR

-359 CEQLLTEQ
+359 CEQLLTDQ
-367 QAVRQ
+367 QAQRL
-372 AASEQLEQARQQ
+372 AASEQLEQARLRQQEWQQ
-384 QQQWQQRLGQLQG
+384 QLGQLQG
-397 RLNQTRAEV
+397 RLNQTRAQV
-406 NGLRELQAKTRLA
+406 NGLQELQAKTRLA

-431 GGEGEDLQPGLDALA
+431 GESDDLQPRLDALA
-446 AELALTRARCAE
+446 AELELARARHAE
-458 LEQRWQAALASHE
+458 LDEQWQAAVAGHE
-471 ACKERRGRQQ
+471 ALKAQRGQQ
-481 GLLRELEARLTTL
+481 GGLVRELEARLTTL
-494 EQILGDQIP
+494 DQILGEQMQ
-503 GEGSQEASLADRLQA
+503 GATLADRLQV
-518 APEWAQALDKVLGC
+518 APEWAQALDKVLGR
-532 WLTALPSDE
+532 WLTAQPADE
-541 CDPERSGLWVGP
+541 CNLEQSGLWIGP
-553 AQVPVPGTL
+553 AHPAVPGTL

-581 ADREEAL
+581 ESREAAL
-588 ARQGRL
+588 ARQAGL

-636 LTAGRQALAQLD
+636 LAASQQALVQLDAQL
-648 GQLTEADAA
+648 GAADAK
-657 RAQLHG
+657 RAQLH
-663 AHEQSQR
+663 AAFELAQR
-670 ALREQEQRWQ
+670 TLRERELQWQ

-687 LREGQRQARLQRLGQ
+687 LQQGQRQERLQRLGL
-702 LGEELIRLD
+702 LGEELLRLD

-718 QRLAQAGARLELDE
+718 QRLERALLQLELDE
-732 ARLAELQ
+732 ARLMELQ

-744 LAEALLLAQERVAGA
+744 LAEALLLAQERVSQA
-759 ERGLEEARLRREQQQ
+759 ERALEEARARREQQQ
-774 AVCQRLHLEQQN
+774 AHCQRWQLEQQN
-786 LSQLIALAEQELAR
+786 LSQLIALREQELAR
-800 LGLELAQ
+800 LGLDLAELKAP
-807 LKGPDAEAVQDISPL
+807 GDTPGQDLSPL
-822 LAEQRGLEA
+822 LTEQRNLEA

-844 RQLAELEQG
+844 RQLTELEQA
-853 RVASHKQ
+853 RSADHKQ
-860 LVLLQEKLAQLR
+860 LVTLQEKLAQLR

-900 QARLIA
+900 QAVLIA

-914 EIQTLEA
+914 EIQTLET

-933 LEEYEEAKTRATYL
+933 LEEYEAAKTRSSYL

-1114 IVSVDIGAAV
+1114 IVSVDIGEAV

>member
-23 SADMTAVVGPNGC
+23 NADMTAVVGPNGC

-69 SINRSPHG
+69 SVNRSAHG

-98 FSEISVRREVL
+98 FTEISVRREVL

-193 RLGDIRSELG
+193 RLGDIRGELG
-203 SRLEHLRAQ
+203 SRLEHLKAQ

-249 AELAQA
+249 AELAQT

-267 QDEGRHVS
+267 EGEGRHIT
-275 LSVARQEAQAEQAS
+275 LSVARQEVQAEQAS

-307 QLHQTELG
+307 QLHQSELG

-328 IEGIRRQLA
+328 IEGLKAQLA
-337 SQHEQQ
+337 SQLEQLSESTLQ
-343 VEGALR
+343 
-349 GELES
+349 GEVAS

-359 CEQLLTEQ
+359 CEQLLTDQ
-367 QAVRQ
+367 QSVR
-372 AASEQLEQARQQ
+372 AAATERLEQARQR
-384 QQQWQQRLGQLQG
+384 QQQWQQQLGQLQG

-406 NGLRELQAKTRLA
+406 NGLQELQAKTRLA

-431 GGEGEDLQPGLDALA
+431 GGEGENQQPALDALA
-446 AELALTRARCAE
+446 AELALSRARHEESEAA
-458 LEQRWQAALASHE
+458 WQAAVAHHE
-471 ACKERRGRQQ
+471 ALKTEQGHQQ
-481 GLLRELEARLTTL
+481 GLLRELEARLATL
-494 EQILGDQIP
+494 DQILGEQMA
-503 GEGSQEASLADRLQA
+503 GATLADRLQVP
-518 APEWAQALDKVLGC
+518 PEWARGLDKVLGR
-532 WLTALPSDE
+532 WLTATPADE
-541 CDPERSGLWVGP
+541 CNLTQSGLWIGP
-553 AQVPVPGTL
+553 AQPAVAGTL
-562 AAQLAGEHIPA
+562 AAQLGGEHIPS

-581 ADREEAL
+581 ESREAAL
-588 ARQGRL
+588 ARQPSL

-606 WFGPNWADLGQ
+606 WFGPNWADLGE
-617 GGALGTLA
+617 GMALGTLA

-636 LTAGRQALAQLD
+636 QAAGREALRRLDEQLAA
-648 GQLTEADAA
+648 ADAT

-663 AHEQSQR
+663 AHELAQR
-670 ALREQEQRWQ
+670 TLREQEQQWQ

-687 LREGQRQARLQRLGQ
+687 LREGQRQERLQRLGQ
-702 LGEELIRLD
+702 LGEEL
-711 REQADEA
+711 A
-718 QRLAQAGARLELDE
+718 RLAQEQAEEAERLASAGERLEQGE
-732 ARLAELQ
+732 AALGELQ
-739 EQGEP
+739 EQGEV
-744 LAEALLLAQERVAGA
+744 LAEALLLAQEQASGA
-759 ERGLEEARLRREQQQ
+759 ERALEEARLRREQQQ
-774 AVCQRLHLEQQN
+774 AACQRLQLEQQN
-786 LSQLIALAEQELAR
+786 LRQLIALREQELAR
-800 LGLELAQ
+800 LGLELAE
-807 LKGPDAEAVQDISPL
+807 LKEPGAAPGQDLSPL
-822 LAEQRGLEA
+822 LAEQRNLEA

-844 RQLAELEQG
+844 RQLTELEQA
-853 RVASHKQ
+853 RSADHKQ
-860 LVLLQEKLAQLR
+860 LVHIQEKLATLR

-894 RLVDLD
+894 RLVELD
-900 QARLIA
+900 QAVLIA

-914 EIQTLEA
+914 EIQTLEV

-933 LEEYEEAKTRATYL
+933 LEEYEEAKTRSSYL

-1099 EQLIGVTMQEPGVSR
+1099 EQLVGVTMQEPGVSR
-1114 IVSVDIGAAV
+1114 IVSVDIGEAV

>member
-69 SINRSPHG
+69 SLNRSAHG

-193 RLGDIRSELG
+193 RLGDIRGELG
-203 SRLEHLRAQ
+203 SRLEHLKAQ

-221 LKSRSR
+221 LKGRSR

-249 AELAQA
+249 AELTQA

-267 QDEGRHVS
+267 QDEGRHVT
-275 LSVARQEAQAEQAS
+275 LSVARQEAQAEQAH

-328 IEGIRRQLA
+328 IESIRVQLA
-337 SQHEQQ
+337 SQHEQLA
-343 VEGALR
+343 EGSLK

-359 CEQLLTEQ
+359 CEQLLTDQ
-367 QAVRQ
+367 QAQRLT
-372 AASEQLEQARQQ
+372 ASEQLEQARQR
-384 QQQWQQRLGQLQG
+384 QQQWQQQLGQLQG
-397 RLNQTRAEV
+397 QLNQTRTQI
-406 NGLRELQAKTRLA
+406 NGLQELQAKTRMA

-431 GGEGEDLQPGLDALA
+431 GGEGDDLQPRLDALA
-446 AELALTRARCAE
+446 AELALTRARCSE
-458 LEQRWQAALASHE
+458 LDEQWQAAVVRHE
-471 ACKERRGRQQ
+471 ALKSQQ
-481 GLLRELEARLTTL
+481 GQQSGLLRELEARLTTL
-494 EQILGDQIP
+494 DQILGEQMLGDT
-503 GEGSQEASLADRLQA
+503 LADRLQV
-518 APEWAQALDKVLGC
+518 APEWAEALDKVLGR
-532 WLTALPSDE
+532 WLTAQPSDE
-541 CDPERSGLWVGP
+541 CNLGQNGLWIGP
-553 AQVPVPGTL
+553 AQPAVPSTL
-562 AAQLAGEHIPA
+562 AAQLGGEHIPA
-573 FLNAIWLV
+573 FLNTIWL
-581 ADREEAL
+581 ADSRAAAL
-588 ARQGRL
+588 ARQPGL
-594 AAGESLLTPAGD
+594 AAGESVLTPAGD

-617 GGALGTLA
+617 SGALGTLA
-625 LLGERERLHTE
+625 LLGERERLHRE
-636 LTAGRQALAQLD
+636 LAASQQALSQGDAQLSA
-648 GQLTEADAA
+648 ADAE
-657 RAQLHG
+657 RAQLHS
-663 AHEQSQR
+663 AMELSQR
-670 ALREQEQRWQ
+670 QLRQQEQQWQ

-687 LREGQRQARLQRLGQ
+687 LQQGQRQERLQRLGL
-702 LGEELIRLD
+702 LGEELLRLD

-718 QRLAQAGARLELDE
+718 RRLSALMQQLELDE
-732 ARLAELQ
+732 ARLTELQ
-739 EQGEP
+739 ELGEP
-744 LAEALLLAQERVAGA
+744 LAEALLLAQERLTSA
-759 ERGLEEARLRREQQQ
+759 ERALEEARLRREQQQ
-774 AVCQRLHLEQQN
+774 ASCQRWQLEQQN
-786 LSQLIALAEQELAR
+786 LVQLIALREQELAR
-800 LGLELAQ
+800 LGLELAE
-807 LKGPDAEAVQDISPL
+807 LKAPGADPGQDLSPL
-822 LAEQRGLEA
+822 LSEQRHLEA

-837 QRLAELE
+837 QRLTELE
-844 RQLAELEQG
+844 RQLTELEQA
-853 RVASHKQ
+853 RSADHKQ
-860 LVLLQEKLAQLR
+860 LVTLQEKLAQLR

-900 QARLIA
+900 QAVLIA

-914 EIQTLEA
+914 EIQTLET

-933 LEEYEEAKTRATYL
+933 LEEYEAAKTRSTYL

-1114 IVSVDIGAAV
+1114 IVSVDIGEAV

>member
-69 SINRSPHG
+69 SLNRSAHG

-193 RLGDIRSELG
+193 RLGDIRGELG

-249 AELAQA
+249 AELTQA

-267 QDEGRHVS
+267 ADEGRHVS

-307 QLHQTELG
+307 QLHQSELG
-315 RDWQARRQALGER
+315 RDWQARRALLGER
-328 IEGIRRQLA
+328 IEGIRAQLA
-337 SQHEQQ
+337 SQHEQLTD
-343 VEGALR
+343 GSLK
-349 GELES
+349 GELE
-354 ARLEQ
+354 AAWLEQ
-359 CEQLLTEQ
+359 CEQLLTDQ
-367 QAVRQ
+367 QALRL
-372 AASEQLEQARQQ
+372 AASEQLELARQR
-384 QQQWQQRLGQLQG
+384 QQQWQQQLGQLQG

-406 NGLRELQAKTRLA
+406 NGLQELQAKTRLA
-419 RLKLEDEQAGPL
+419 RLKLEDEQSGPAG
-431 GGEGEDLQPGLDALA
+431 GAEELQPRLDALA
-446 AELALTRARCAE
+446 AELELGRARQTE
-458 LEQRWQAALASHE
+458 LEGQWQAAVVRHE
-471 ACKERRGRQQ
+471 ECKGQQDRQT

-494 EQILGDQIP
+494 DQILGAQMQ
-503 GEGSQEASLADRLQA
+503 GANLADRLQV
-518 APEWAQALDKVLGC
+518 APEWAQALDKVLGR
-532 WLTALPSDE
+532 WLTAQPSDE
-541 CDPERSGLWVGP
+541 CNLAQSGLWIGP
-553 AQVPVPGTL
+553 AQPAVPGTL
-562 AAQLAGEHIPA
+562 AARLAGEHIPA

-581 ADREEAL
+581 AGREEAL
-588 ARQGRL
+588 ARQSGL
-594 AAGESLLTPAGD
+594 SAGESLLTPAGD

-617 GGALGTLA
+617 GGGLGTLA

-636 LTAGRQALAQLD
+636 LAAGQQALVQLNE
-648 GQLTEADAA
+648 QLREADAERA
-657 RAQLHG
+657 RQQE
-663 AHEQSQR
+663 AHELSQR
-670 ALREQEQRWQ
+670 TLREQEQRWQ

-687 LREGQRQARLQRLGQ
+687 LQEGQRQARLQRLGQ
-702 LGEELIRLD
+702 LGEELLRLD

-718 QRLAQAGARLELDE
+718 QRLAKARTQLELDE
-732 ARLAELQ
+732 AHLAELQ

-744 LAEALLLAQERVAGA
+744 LAEALLLAQERVGSA
-759 ERGLEEARLRREQQQ
+759 ERALDEARLRREQQQ
-774 AVCQRLHLEQQN
+774 ANCQRWQLEQQN
-786 LSQLIALAEQELAR
+786 LSQLIALREQELAR
-800 LGLELAQ
+800 LGLELAE
-807 LKGPDAEAVQDISPL
+807 LKGPDAQSVQDISPL
-822 LAEQRGLEA
+822 IKEQRSLEA

-844 RQLAELEQG
+844 TQLSELEQT
-853 RVASHKQ
+853 RSRDHKQ
-860 LVLLQEKLAQLR
+860 LVQIQETLATLR

-894 RLVDLD
+894 RLIDLD
-900 QARLIA
+900 QAVLIA

-914 EIQTLEA
+914 EIQTLET

-1114 IVSVDIGAAV
+1114 IVSVDIGEAV

>member
-23 SADMTAVVGPNGC
+23 NADMTAVVGPNGC

-69 SINRSPHG
+69 SVNRSAHG

-98 FSEISVRREVL
+98 FTEISVRREVL

-193 RLGDIRSELG
+193 RLGDIRGELG
-203 SRLEHLRAQ
+203 SRLEHLKAQ

-235 SELWALETRLGEAK
+235 SELWALEARLGEAK
-249 AELAQA
+249 TELAQT

-267 QDEGRHVS
+267 ADEGRHVT

-307 QLHQTELG
+307 QLHQSELG

-328 IEGIRRQLA
+328 IEGLKSQLA
-337 SQHEQQ
+337 GQLEQLSESTLQ
-343 VEGALR
+343 
-349 GELES
+349 GEVAS

-359 CEQLLTEQ
+359 CEQLLTDQ
-367 QAVRQ
+367 QSVR
-372 AASEQLEQARQQ
+372 AAATERLEQARQR
-384 QQQWQQRLGQLQG
+384 QQQWQQQLGQLQG

-406 NGLRELQAKTRLA
+406 NGLQELQAKTRLA

-431 GGEGEDLQPGLDALA
+431 GGEGENLQPALDALA
-446 AELALTRARCAE
+446 AELALSRARHEESEAA
-458 LEQRWQAALASHE
+458 WQTAVDRHE
-471 ACKERRGRQQ
+471 ALKTEQGHQQ
-481 GLLRELEARLTTL
+481 GLLRELEARLATL
-494 EQILGDQIP
+494 DQILGEQMA
-503 GEGSQEASLADRLQA
+503 GATLADRLQV
-518 APEWAQALDKVLGC
+518 PPKWARGLDKVLGR
-532 WLTALPSDE
+532 WLTATPADE
-541 CDPERSGLWVGP
+541 CNLTQSGLWIGQAQP
-553 AQVPVPGTL
+553 AVAGTL
-562 AAQLAGEHIPA
+562 AAQLGGEHIPS

-581 ADREEAL
+581 ESREAAL
-588 ARQGRL
+588 ARQPSL

-606 WFGPNWADLGQ
+606 WFGLNWADLGESM
-617 GGALGTLA
+617 ALGTLA

-636 LTAGRQALAQLD
+636 QSAGREALRRLDEQLAA
-648 GQLTEADAA
+648 ADAA
-657 RAQLHG
+657 RAQLHS
-663 AHEQSQR
+663 AHELAQR
-670 ALREQEQRWQ
+670 TLREQEQRWQ

-687 LREGQRQARLQRLGQ
+687 LREGQRQERLQRLGQ
-702 LGEELIRLD
+702 LGEELARLAQ
-711 REQADEA
+711 EQAEEA
-718 QRLAQAGARLELDE
+718 QRLASAGERLEQGE
-732 ARLAELQ
+732 AALGELQ
-739 EQGEP
+739 EQGEA
-744 LAEALLLAQERVAGA
+744 LAEALLLAQEQAGGA
-759 ERGLEEARLRREQQQ
+759 ERALEEARLRREQQQ
-774 AVCQRLHLEQQN
+774 AACQRLQLEQQN
-786 LSQLIALAEQELAR
+786 LRQLIALREQELAR
-800 LGLELAQ
+800 LGLELAE
-807 LKGPDAEAVQDISPL
+807 LKEPGATPGQDLSPL
-822 LAEQRGLEA
+822 LAEQRNLEA

-844 RQLAELEQG
+844 RQLTELEQA
-853 RVASHKQ
+853 RSADHKQ
-860 LVLLQEKLAQLR
+860 LVHIQEKLATLR

-887 QFEELGV
+887 QFDELGV

-900 QARLIA
+900 QAVLIA

-933 LEEYEEAKTRATYL
+933 LEEYEEAKTRSSYL

-1099 EQLIGVTMQEPGVSR
+1099 EQLVGVTMQEPGVSR
-1114 IVSVDIGAAV
+1114 IVSVDIGEAV

>member
-23 SADMTAVVGPNGC
+23 NADMTAVVGPNGC

-69 SINRSPHG
+69 SVNRSAHG

-98 FSEISVRREVL
+98 FTEISVHREVL

-193 RLGDIRSELG
+193 RLGDIRGELG
-203 SRLEHLRAQ
+203 SRLEHLKAQ

-235 SELWALETRLGEAK
+235 SELWALETRLGEANT
-249 AELAQA
+249 ELAQT

-267 QDEGRHVS
+267 ADEGRHVT

-307 QLHQTELG
+307 QLHQSELG

-328 IEGIRRQLA
+328 IEGLKAQLA
-337 SQHEQQ
+337 GQLEQLSESTLQ
-343 VEGALR
+343 
-349 GELES
+349 GEVAS

-359 CEQLLTEQ
+359 CEQLLTDQ
-367 QAVRQ
+367 QSVR
-372 AASEQLEQARQQ
+372 AAATERLEQARQR
-384 QQQWQQRLGQLQG
+384 QQQWQQQLGQLQG

-406 NGLRELQAKTRLA
+406 NGLQELQAKTRLA

-431 GGEGEDLQPGLDALA
+431 GGEGEDLQPAFDALA
-446 AELALTRARCAE
+446 AELALSRARHEESEAA
-458 LEQRWQAALASHE
+458 WQAAVAGHE
-471 ACKERRGRQQ
+471 ALKTEQGHQQ
-481 GLLRELEARLTTL
+481 GLLRELEARLATL
-494 EQILGDQIP
+494 DQILGEQMA
-503 GEGSQEASLADRLQA
+503 GATLADRLQVP
-518 APEWAQALDKVLGC
+518 PEWARGLDKVLGR
-532 WLTALPSDE
+532 WLTATPADE
-541 CDPERSGLWVGP
+541 CNLTQSGLWIGP
-553 AQVPVPGTL
+553 AQPAVAGTL
-562 AAQLAGEHIPA
+562 AAQLGGEHIPS

-581 ADREEAL
+581 ASREAAL
-588 ARQGRL
+588 ARQPSL

-606 WFGPNWADLGQ
+606 WFGPNWADLGE
-617 GGALGTLA
+617 GMALGTLA

-636 LTAGRQALAQLD
+636 QVAGREALRRLDEQLAA
-648 GQLTEADAA
+648 ADAT

-663 AHEQSQR
+663 AHELAQR
-670 ALREQEQRWQ
+670 TLREQEQQWQ

-687 LREGQRQARLQRLGQ
+687 LREGQRQERLQRLGQ
-702 LGEELIRLD
+702 LGEELTRLAQ
-711 REQADEA
+711 EQAEEA
-718 QRLAQAGARLELDE
+718 QRLASAGERLEQGE
-732 ARLAELQ
+732 AALGELQ
-739 EQGEP
+739 EQGEA
-744 LAEALLLAQERVAGA
+744 LAEALLLAQEQAGGA
-759 ERGLEEARLRREQQQ
+759 ERALEEARLRREQQQ
-774 AVCQRLHLEQQN
+774 AACQRLQLEQQN
-786 LSQLIALAEQELAR
+786 LRQLIALREQELAR
-800 LGLELAQ
+800 LGLELAE
-807 LKGPDAEAVQDISPL
+807 LKEPGAAPGQDLSPL
-822 LAEQRGLEA
+822 LAEQRNLEA

-844 RQLAELEQG
+844 RQLTELEQA
-853 RVASHKQ
+853 RSADHKQ
-860 LVLLQEKLAQLR
+860 LVQIQEKLATLR

-900 QARLIA
+900 QAVLIA

-933 LEEYEEAKTRATYL
+933 LEEYEEAKTRSSYL

-1099 EQLIGVTMQEPGVSR
+1099 EQLVGVTMQEPGVSR
-1114 IVSVDIGAAV
+1114 IVSVDIGEAV

>member
-98 FSEISVRREVL
+98 YTEISVRREVL

-193 RLGDIRSELG
+193 RLGDIRGELG
-203 SRLEHLRAQ
+203 SRLEHLKSQ

-221 LKSRSR
+221 LKGRSR
-227 AARAELIG
+227 AAKAELIG

-249 AELAQA
+249 SELAQA

-267 QDEGRHVS
+267 QDEGRHVT

-315 RDWQARRQALGER
+315 RDWQVRRQALGER
-328 IEGIRRQLA
+328 IETI
-337 SQHEQQ
+337 
-343 VEGALR
+343 R
-349 GELES
+349 GELGSQQEQQAEGVLQGEVES

-359 CEQLLTEQ
+359 CEQLLADQ
-367 QAVRQ
+367 QAVRL
-372 AASEQLEQARQQ
+372 AAGERLELTRQR
-384 QQQWQQRLGQLQG
+384 QQQWQQQLGQAQG
-397 RLNQTRAEV
+397 RLNQTRTQV
-406 NGLRELQAKTRLA
+406 NGLQELQAKTRLA
-419 RLKLEDEQAGPL
+419 RLKLADEQAGPL
-431 GGEGEDLQPGLDALA
+431 GGEGESLQPALDALA
-446 AELALTRARCAE
+446 AELALSRARHGE
-458 LEQRWQAALASHE
+458 LEAQWQASVASHE
-471 ACKERRGRQQ
+471 ALKGERDQQ
-481 GLLRELEARLTTL
+481 GGLLRELGARLTTL
-494 EQILGDQIP
+494 NQMLGEQMLG
-503 GEGSQEASLADRLQA
+503 ATLADRLQV
-518 APEWAQALDKVLGC
+518 APEWAQALDKVLGR
-532 WLTALPSDE
+532 WLTAQPGDQCNLE
-541 CDPERSGLWVGP
+541 QGGLWIGP
-553 AQVPVPGTL
+553 AHPAVPGTL
-562 AAQLAGEHIPA
+562 AARLEGEHIPA
-573 FLNAIWLV
+573 FLNVIWL
-581 ADREEAL
+581 ADDREAAL
-588 ARQGRL
+588 ARQSSL
-594 AAGESLLTPAGD
+594 LAGESVLTPAGD

-625 LLGERERLHTE
+625 LLGEREWLHTE
-636 LTAGRQALAQLD
+636 LTAGEQALVQLDAQLKA
-648 GQLTEADAA
+648 ADAD
-657 RAQLHG
+657 RAHLHS
-663 AHEQSQR
+663 AFEASQR
-670 ALREQEQRWQ
+670 TLREQEQQWQ

-687 LREGQRQARLQRLGQ
+687 LQQGQRQERLLRLGQ

-711 REQADEA
+711 KEQAEEA
-718 QRLAQAGARLELDE
+718 ERLAAAQQQLELEE
-732 ARLAELQ
+732 AHLAELQ

-744 LAEALLLAQERVAGA
+744 LAEALLLAQEGVTSA
-759 ERGLEEARLRREQQQ
+759 ERALEEVRARREQQQ
-774 AVCQRLHLEQQN
+774 ASCQRWQLAQQN
-786 LSQLIALAEQELAR
+786 LAQLIALREQELAR
-800 LGLELAQ
+800 LGLELAE
-807 LKGPDAEAVQDISPL
+807 LKGPDAQAVQDILPL
-822 LAEQRGLEA
+822 LAEQRNLEA

-844 RQLAELEQG
+844 RQLTELEQA
-853 RVASHKQ
+853 RSADHKQ
-860 LVLLQEKLAQLR
+860 LVTLQEKLAQLR

-900 QARLIA
+900 QAVLIA

-914 EIQTLEA
+914 EIQTLET

-933 LEEYEEAKTRATYL
+933 LEEYEEAKTRASYL

-1114 IVSVDIGAAV
+1114 IVSVDIGEAV

>member
-23 SADMTAVVGPNGC
+23 NADMTAVVGPNGC

-69 SINRSPHG
+69 SINRSAHG

-98 FSEISVRREVL
+98 FTEISVRREVL

-193 RLGDIRSELG
+193 RLGDIRGELG
-203 SRLEHLRAQ
+203 SRLEHLKAQ

-249 AELAQA
+249 TELAQT

-267 QDEGRHVS
+267 ADEGRHVT

-307 QLHQTELG
+307 QLHQSELG
-315 RDWQARRQALGER
+315 RDWQARRQSLGER
-328 IEGIRRQLA
+328 IDGLKAQLA
-337 SQHEQQ
+337 GQLEQLSDSTLQ
-343 VEGALR
+343 
-349 GELES
+349 GEVAS

-359 CEQLLTEQ
+359 CEQLLTDQ
-367 QAVRQ
+367 QSVR
-372 AASEQLEQARQQ
+372 AAAGDRLEQARQR
-384 QQQWQQRLGQLQG
+384 QQQWQQQLGQLQG

-406 NGLRELQAKTRLA
+406 NGLQELQAKTRLA

-431 GGEGEDLQPGLDALA
+431 GGEGENLQPALDALA
-446 AELALTRARCAE
+446 AELSLSRARHEEADAA
-458 LEQRWQAALASHE
+458 WQAGVSRHE
-471 ACKERRGRQQ
+471 ALKAEQGRQQ
-481 GLLRELEARLTTL
+481 GLLRELEARLATL
-494 EQILGDQIP
+494 DQILGEQMA
-503 GEGSQEASLADRLQA
+503 GATLADRLQV
-518 APEWAQALDKVLGC
+518 APEWAQALDKVLGR
-532 WLTALPSDE
+532 WLTATPADE
-541 CDPERSGLWVGP
+541 CNLAQPGLWIGP
-553 AQVPVPGTL
+553 AHPAVPGTL
-562 AAQLAGEHIPA
+562 AARLGGEHIPA
-573 FLNAIWLV
+573 FLNAIWL
-581 ADREEAL
+581 AQSREEAL
-588 ARQGRL
+588 ARLPEL

-606 WFGPNWADLGQ
+606 WFGPNWADLGE

-636 LTAGRQALAQLD
+636 QAASRQTQVQLD
-648 GQLTEADAA
+648 RQLAEADAT

-663 AHEQSQR
+663 AHELAQR
-670 ALREQEQRWQ
+670 TLREQEQQWQ

-687 LREGQRQARLQRLGQ
+687 LQEGQRQARMQRLGQ
-702 LGEELIRLD
+702 LGEELTRLD
-711 REQADEA
+711 KEQAEEA
-718 QRLAQAGARLELDE
+718 GRLDAARARLELDE
-732 ARLAELQ
+732 ATLSEQQ
-739 EQGEP
+739 EQGEA
-744 LAEALLLAQERVAGA
+744 LAEALLLAQEQVSGA
-759 ERGLEEARLRREQQQ
+759 ERGLEEARLRRELQQ
-774 AVCQRLHLEQQN
+774 ASCQRLQLEQQN
-786 LSQLIALAEQELAR
+786 LSQLIALREQELSR
-800 LGLELAQ
+800 LGLELTE
-807 LKGPDAEAVQDISPL
+807 LKEPGAEPGQDLTPL
-822 LAEQRGLEA
+822 LAEQRNLEA

-844 RQLAELEQG
+844 RQLGELEQA
-853 RVASHKQ
+853 RSADHKQ
-860 LVLLQEKLAQLR
+860 LVQLQERLATLR

-900 QARLIA
+900 QAVLIA

-933 LEEYEEAKTRATYL
+933 LEEYEEAKTRSSYL
-947 ENQCQDLEQALE
+947 ENQCQDLEQALD

-1099 EQLIGVTMQEPGVSR
+1099 EQLVGVTMQEPGVSR
-1114 IVSVDIGAAV
+1114 IVSVDIGEAV

>member
-23 SADMTAVVGPNGC
+23 NADMTAVVGPNGC

-69 SINRSPHG
+69 SVNRTAHA

-98 FSEISVRREVL
+98 FTEISVRREVL
-109 RDGSNHYQINGQKCR
+109 RDGTNHYQINGQKCR

-193 RLGDIRSELG
+193 RLGDIRGELG
-203 SRLEHLRAQ
+203 SRLDHLKVQ

-249 AELAQA
+249 SELAQV

-267 QDEGRHVS
+267 ADEGRHVT
-275 LSVARQEAQAEQAS
+275 LSVARQEAQAEQAN

-307 QLHQTELG
+307 QLHQSELG
-315 RDWQARRQALGER
+315 RDLQARTQALGER
-328 IEGIRRQLA
+328 ITSRKVQLA
-337 SQHEQQ
+337 SQQEQLT
-343 VEGALR
+343 EGVLR
-349 GELES
+349 GELEE

-367 QAVRQ
+367 QEARLR
-372 AASEQLEQARQQ
+372 ASEQLEQTRQQ
-384 QQQWQQRLGQLQG
+384 QQQWQQQVTRLQG
-397 RLNQTRAEV
+397 ELNQTRARLG
-406 NGLRELQAKTRLA
+406 GLHELQAKTRLA
-419 RLKLEDEQAGPL
+419 RLKLEDERSGPIGAEDADLQPALDML
-431 GGEGEDLQPGLDALA
+431 GGELELGRAAAGELA
-446 AELALTRARCAE
+446 AQLA
-458 LEQRWQAALASHE
+458 QAIEEHE
-471 ACKERRGRQQ
+471 ALKLAHSQQQ

-494 EQILGDQIP
+494 DQILGEQM
-503 GEGSQEASLADRLQA
+503 EGATLADRLQVV
-518 APEWAQALDKVLGC
+518 PEWAQALDKVLGR
-532 WLTALPSDE
+532 WLTATPADE
-541 CDPERSGLWVGP
+541 CNPALDGLWIGP
-553 AQVPVPGTL
+553 ALPAVAGTL
-562 AAQLAGEHIPA
+562 ASLISGDHVPA
-573 FLNAIWLV
+573 FLNAIWL
-581 ADREEAL
+581 ADDREEAL
-588 ARQGRL
+588 ARRPTL
-594 AAGESLLTPAGD
+594 LAGESVLTPAGD
-606 WFGPNWADLGQ
+606 WLGPNWADIGQ
-617 GGALGTLA
+617 GAALGTMA

-636 LTAGRQALAQLD
+636 QRAVADALAQLSE
-648 GQLTEADAA
+648 LMAAADERRA
-657 RAQLHG
+657 RIVNAQEL
-663 AHEQSQR
+663 SQR
-670 ALREQEQRWQ
+670 TLRGQEQKWQ

-687 LREGQRQARLQRLGQ
+687 LQQGQRQERLLRLGQ
-702 LGEELIRLD
+702 LGEELVRLD
-711 REQADEA
+711 KEQAEEA
-718 QRLAQAGARLELDE
+718 QRLAETEQQLALEE

-744 LAEALLLAQERVAGA
+744 LSEALQAAQDLVGRCERAQ
-759 ERGLEEARLRREQQQ
+759 EEARGRREQQQ
-774 AVCQRLHLEQQN
+774 ATCQRLQLELGN
-786 LSQLIALAEQELAR
+786 LRQLIALGEEELAR
-800 LGLELAQ
+800 LGLELAG
-807 LKGPDAEAVQDISPL
+807 LKNPETEAIPDLAPL
-822 LAEQRGLEA
+822 LAEQRNLEA

-844 RQLAELEQG
+844 RQLSELDQA
-853 RVASHKQ
+853 RSADHKQ
-860 LVLLQEKLAQLR
+860 LVVLQEKLATLR

-900 QARLIA
+900 QAALIA

-914 EIQTLEA
+914 EIQTLET

-1099 EQLIGVTMQEPGVSR
+1099 EQLVGVTMQEPGVSR
-1114 IVSVDIGAAV
+1114 IVSVDIGEAV

>member
-23 SADMTAVVGPNGC
+23 NADMTAVVGPNGC

-69 SINRSPHG
+69 SVNRSAHG

-98 FSEISVRREVL
+98 FTEISVRREVL

-193 RLGDIRSELG
+193 RLGDIRGELG
-203 SRLEHLRAQ
+203 SRLEHLKAQ

-249 AELAQA
+249 TELAQT
-255 EQALAALDAKRT
+255 EQALVALDAKRT
-267 QDEGRHVS
+267 ADEGRHVT

-307 QLHQTELG
+307 QLHQSELG

-328 IEGIRRQLA
+328 IEGLKAQLA
-337 SQHEQQ
+337 SQLEQLSESTLQ
-343 VEGALR
+343 
-349 GELES
+349 GEVAS

-359 CEQLLTEQ
+359 CEQLLTDQ
-367 QAVRQ
+367 QSVR
-372 AASEQLEQARQQ
+372 AAATERLEQARQR
-384 QQQWQQRLGQLQG
+384 QQQWQQQLGQLQG

-406 NGLRELQAKTRLA
+406 NGLQELQAKTRLA

-431 GGEGEDLQPGLDALA
+431 GGEGENLQPALDALA
-446 AELALTRARCAE
+446 AELALSRARHEESEAA
-458 LEQRWQAALASHE
+458 WQAAVARHE
-471 ACKERRGRQQ
+471 ALKTEQGHQQ
-481 GLLRELEARLTTL
+481 GLLRELEARLATL
-494 EQILGDQIP
+494 DQILGEQMA
-503 GEGSQEASLADRLQA
+503 GATLADRLQVP
-518 APEWAQALDKVLGC
+518 PEWAQGLDKVLGR
-532 WLTALPSDE
+532 WLTATPADE
-541 CDPERSGLWVGP
+541 CNLTQSGLWIGLAQP
-553 AQVPVPGTL
+553 AVAGTL
-562 AAQLAGEHIPA
+562 AAQLGGEHIPS

-581 ADREEAL
+581 ESREAAL
-588 ARQGRL
+588 ARQPSL

-606 WFGPNWADLGQ
+606 WFGPNWADLGE
-617 GGALGTLA
+617 GMALGTLA
-625 LLGERERLHTE
+625 QLGERERLHTE
-636 LTAGRQALAQLD
+636 QSASREALRRLDEQLTA
-648 GQLTEADAA
+648 ADAT

-663 AHEQSQR
+663 AHELAQR
-670 ALREQEQRWQ
+670 TLREQEQQWQ

-687 LREGQRQARLQRLGQ
+687 LREGQRQERLQRLGQ
-702 LGEELIRLD
+702 LGEEL
-711 REQADEA
+711 A
-718 QRLAQAGARLELDE
+718 RLAQEQAEE
-732 ARLAELQ
+732 AERLASAGERFEQGEAALGELQ
-739 EQGEP
+739 EQGEA
-744 LAEALLLAQERVAGA
+744 LAEALLLAQEQASGA
-759 ERGLEEARLRREQQQ
+759 ERALEEARLRREQQQ
-774 AVCQRLHLEQQN
+774 AACQRLQLEQQN
-786 LSQLIALAEQELAR
+786 LRQLIVLREQELAR
-800 LGLELAQ
+800 LGLELAE
-807 LKGPDAEAVQDISPL
+807 LKEPGAAPGQDLSPL
-822 LAEQRGLEA
+822 LAEQRNLEA

-844 RQLAELEQG
+844 RQLTELEQA
-853 RVASHKQ
+853 RSADHKQ
-860 LVLLQEKLAQLR
+860 LVQIQEKLATLR

-900 QARLIA
+900 QAVLIA

-933 LEEYEEAKTRATYL
+933 LEEYEEAKTRSSYL

-1099 EQLIGVTMQEPGVSR
+1099 EQLVGVTMQEPGVSR
-1114 IVSVDIGAAV
+1114 IVSVDIGEAV

>member
-69 SINRSPHG
+69 SLNRSPHG

-109 RDGSNHYQINGQKCR
+109 RDGTNHYQINGQKCR

-193 RLGDIRSELG
+193 RLGDIRGELG
-203 SRLEHLRAQ
+203 SRLDHLKAQ

-221 LKSRSR
+221 LKGRSR

-249 AELAQA
+249 AELSQA

-275 LSVARQEAQAEQAS
+275 LSVARQEAQAEQAN

-315 RDWQARRQALGER
+315 RDWQVRRQALGER
-328 IEGIRRQLA
+328 IDGIKTQLA
-337 SQHEQQ
+337 SQQEQLTD
-343 VEGALR
+343 GTLR

-359 CEQLLTEQ
+359 CEQLLTDQ
-367 QAVRQ
+367 QAQRL
-372 AASEQLEQARQQ
+372 AASEQLEQARLRQQEWQQ
-384 QQQWQQRLGQLQG
+384 QLGQLQG
-397 RLNQTRAEV
+397 RLNQTRAQV
-406 NGLRELQAKTRLA
+406 NGLQELQAKTRLA

-431 GGEGEDLQPGLDALA
+431 GESDDLQPRLDALA
-446 AELALTRARCAE
+446 AELELARARHAE
-458 LEQRWQAALASHE
+458 LDEQWQAAVAGHE
-471 ACKERRGRQQ
+471 ALKAQRGQQ
-481 GLLRELEARLTTL
+481 GGLVRELEARLTTL
-494 EQILGDQIP
+494 DQILGEQMQ
-503 GEGSQEASLADRLQA
+503 GATLADRLQV
-518 APEWAQALDKVLGC
+518 APEWAQALDKVLGR
-532 WLTALPSDE
+532 WLTAQPADE
-541 CDPERSGLWVGP
+541 CNLEQSGLWIGP
-553 AQVPVPGTL
+553 AHPAVPGTL

-581 ADREEAL
+581 ESREAAL
-588 ARQGRL
+588 ARQAGL

-636 LTAGRQALAQLD
+636 LAASQQALVQLDAQL
-648 GQLTEADAA
+648 GAADAK
-657 RAQLHG
+657 RAQLH
-663 AHEQSQR
+663 AAFELAQR
-670 ALREQEQRWQ
+670 TLRERELQWQ

-687 LREGQRQARLQRLGQ
+687 LQQGQRQERLQRLGL
-702 LGEELIRLD
+702 LGEELLRLD

-718 QRLAQAGARLELDE
+718 QRLERALLQLELDE
-732 ARLAELQ
+732 ARLMELQ

-744 LAEALLLAQERVAGA
+744 LAEALLLAQERVSQA
-759 ERGLEEARLRREQQQ
+759 ERALEEARARREQQQ
-774 AVCQRLHLEQQN
+774 AHCQRWQLEQQN
-786 LSQLIALAEQELAR
+786 LSQLIALREQELAR
-800 LGLELAQ
+800 LGLELAE
-807 LKGPDAEAVQDISPL
+807 LKAPGDTPGQDLSPL
-822 LAEQRGLEA
+822 LTEQRNLEA

-844 RQLAELEQG
+844 RQLTELEQA
-853 RVASHKQ
+853 RSADHKQ
-860 LVLLQEKLAQLR
+860 LVTLQEKLAQLR

-900 QARLIA
+900 QAVLIA

-914 EIQTLEA
+914 EIQTLETL
-921 QVEALGAINLAA
+921 VEALGAINLAA
-933 LEEYEEAKTRATYL
+933 LEEYEAAKTRSSYL

-1114 IVSVDIGAAV
+1114 IVSVDIGEAV

>member
-23 SADMTAVVGPNGC
+23 NADMTAVVGPNGC

-58 GENMTDVIFNG
+58 GESMTDVIFNG
-69 SINRSPHG
+69 SVNRSAHG

-98 FSEISVRREVL
+98 FTEISVRREVL

-193 RLGDIRSELG
+193 RLGDIRGELG
-203 SRLEHLRAQ
+203 SRLEHLKAQ

-221 LKSRSR
+221 LKNRSR

-249 AELAQA
+249 TELAQT

-267 QDEGRHVS
+267 ADEGCHVT

-307 QLHQTELG
+307 QLHQSELG

-328 IEGIRRQLA
+328 IEGLKAQLA
-337 SQHEQQ
+337 GQLEQLSESTLQ
-343 VEGALR
+343 
-349 GELES
+349 GEVAS

-359 CEQLLTEQ
+359 CEQLLTDQ
-367 QAVRQ
+367 QSVR
-372 AASEQLEQARQQ
+372 AAATEWLEQARQR
-384 QQQWQQRLGQLQG
+384 QQQWQQQLGQLQG

-406 NGLRELQAKTRLA
+406 NGLQELQAKTRLA

-431 GGEGEDLQPGLDALA
+431 GGEGETLQPALDALA
-446 AELALTRARCAE
+446 AELALSRARHEESEAA
-458 LEQRWQAALASHE
+458 WQAAVARHE
-471 ACKERRGRQQ
+471 ALKTEQGHRQ
-481 GLLRELEARLTTL
+481 GLLRELEARLATL
-494 EQILGDQIP
+494 DQILGEQMA
-503 GEGSQEASLADRLQA
+503 GATLADRLQV
-518 APEWAQALDKVLGC
+518 PPKWARGLDKVLGR
-532 WLTALPSDE
+532 WLTATPADE
-541 CDPERSGLWVGP
+541 CNLTQSGLWIGP
-553 AQVPVPGTL
+553 AQPAVAGTL
-562 AAQLAGEHIPA
+562 AAQLGGEHIPS

-581 ADREEAL
+581 ESREAAL
-588 ARQGRL
+588 ARQPSL

-606 WFGPNWADLGQ
+606 WFGPNWADLGE
-617 GGALGTLA
+617 GMALGTLA

-636 LTAGRQALAQLD
+636 QVAGREALRRLDEQLAA
-648 GQLTEADAA
+648 ADAT

-663 AHEQSQR
+663 AHELAQR
-670 ALREQEQRWQ
+670 TLREQEQQWQ

-687 LREGQRQARLQRLGQ
+687 LREGQRQERLQRLGQ
-702 LGEELIRLD
+702 LGEELT
-711 REQADEA
+711 
-718 QRLAQAGARLELDE
+718 RLAQEQAEEAERLASAGERLEQGE
-732 ARLAELQ
+732 AALGDLQ
-739 EQGEP
+739 EQGEA
-744 LAEALLLAQERVAGA
+744 LAEALLLAQEQASGA
-759 ERGLEEARLRREQQQ
+759 ERALEEARLRREQQQ
-774 AVCQRLHLEQQN
+774 AACQRLQLEQQN
-786 LSQLIALAEQELAR
+786 LRQLIALREQELAR
-800 LGLELAQ
+800 LGLELAE
-807 LKGPDAEAVQDISPL
+807 LKEPGAAPGQDLSPL
-822 LAEQRGLEA
+822 LAEQRTLEA

-844 RQLAELEQG
+844 HQLTELEQA
-853 RVASHKQ
+853 RSADHKQ
-860 LVLLQEKLAQLR
+860 LVHIQEKLATLR

-900 QARLIA
+900 QAVLIA

-933 LEEYEEAKTRATYL
+933 LEEYEEAKTRSTYL

-1099 EQLIGVTMQEPGVSR
+1099 EQLVGVTMQEPGVSR
-1114 IVSVDIGAAV
+1114 IVSVDIGEAV

>member
-69 SINRSPHG
+69 SINRSAHG

-98 FSEISVRREVL
+98 FTEISVRREVL

-193 RLGDIRSELG
+193 RLGDIRGELG
-203 SRLEHLRAQ
+203 SRLDHLKAQ

-235 SELWALETRLGEAK
+235 SELWVLETRLGEAK
-249 AELAQA
+249 TELAQA

-267 QDEGRHVS
+267 ADEGRHVT

-307 QLHQTELG
+307 QLHQSELG
-315 RDWQARRQALGER
+315 RDWQARAEALGER
-328 IEGIRRQLA
+328 IATRKAQLA
-337 SQHEQQ
+337 SQQDQLTEGVLRAEQ
-343 VEGALR
+343 
-349 GELES
+349 ES

-367 QAVRQ
+367 QEARQ
-372 AASEQLEQARQQ
+372 HASEQLEQARLR
-384 QQQWQQRLGQLQG
+384 QQQWQQQLAGLQG
-397 RLNQTRAEV
+397 QLNQTRTLLG
-406 NGLRELQAKTRLA
+406 GLQELQAKTRLA
-419 RLKLEDEQAGPL
+419 RLKLEDERAGPL
-431 GGEGEDLQPGLDALA
+431 GTEADDLQPALDALSG
-446 AELALTRARCAE
+446 ELELTRAANGE
-458 LEQRWQAALASHE
+458 LTEQLAQAVDAHE
-471 ACKERRGRQQ
+471 QLKQQ
-481 GLLRELEARLTTL
+481 HGQQLSLQRELEARLATL
-494 EQILGDQIP
+494 DQILGEQM
-503 GEGSQEASLADRLQA
+503 EGATLADRLQV
-518 APEWAQALDKVLGC
+518 APEWAPALDKVLGR
-532 WLTALPSDE
+532 WLTATPADE
-541 CDPERSGLWVGP
+541 CNLAQEGLWIGP
-553 AQVPVPGTL
+553 AQPAVAGTL
-562 AAQLAGEHIPA
+562 AAQLGGEHIPA

-581 ADREEAL
+581 ESREAAL
-588 ARQGRL
+588 ARQPSL
-594 AAGESLLTPAGD
+594 AAGESVLTPAGD
-606 WFGPNWADLGQ
+606 WLGPNWADLGQ
-617 GGALGTLA
+617 GAALGTMA

-636 LTAGRQALAQLD
+636 QDKVAAGLAQLSE
-648 GQLTEADAA
+648 QLVSADAR
-657 RAQLHG
+657 RAQIASAQEL
-663 AHEQSQR
+663 SQR
-670 ALREQEQRWQ
+670 TLREQEQKWQ

-687 LREGQRQARLQRLGQ
+687 LQQGQRQERLQRLGQ
-702 LGEELIRLD
+702 LGEELSRLD
-711 REQADEA
+711 QEQAEEAERLASAREQ
-718 QRLAQAGARLELDE
+718 LELDE

-744 LAEALLLAQERVAGA
+744 LTQGLQLAQELLTRC
-759 ERGLEEARLRREQQQ
+759 ERAVDEARVRREQQQ
-774 AVCQRLHLEQQN
+774 AACQRLQLELGN
-786 LSQLIALAEQELAR
+786 LRQLITLGEEELAR
-800 LGLELAQ
+800 LGLELAG
-807 LKGPDAEAVQDISPL
+807 LKGPDSEAVPDLAPL
-822 LAEQRGLEA
+822 LAEQRNLEA

-844 RQLAELEQG
+844 RQLGELEQA
-853 RVASHKQ
+853 RSADHKQ
-860 LVLLQEKLAQLR
+860 LVTLQEKLATLR

-900 QARLIA
+900 QAVLIA

-933 LEEYEEAKTRATYL
+933 LEEYEEAKTRSTYL

-1099 EQLIGVTMQEPGVSR
+1099 EQLVGVTMQEPGVSR
-1114 IVSVDIGAAV
+1114 IVSVDIGEAV

>member
-98 FSEISVRREVL
+98 FTEISVRREVL
-109 RDGSNHYQINGQKCR
+109 RDGSNYYQINGQKCR

-182 QRIRHTQENLE
+182 QRIRHTRENLE
-193 RLGDIRSELG
+193 RLGDIRGELG
-203 SRLEHLRAQ
+203 ARLDHLKSQ

-267 QDEGRHVS
+267 ADEGRHVT

-307 QLHQTELG
+307 QLHQSELG
-315 RDWQARRQALGER
+315 RDWQARTQALGER
-328 IEGIRRQLA
+328 IATRKEQLA
-337 SQHEQQ
+337 SQQEQLT
-343 VEGALR
+343 EGVLR
-349 GELES
+349 GEQED

-367 QAVRQ
+367 QETRQ
-372 AASEQLEQARQQ
+372 QASEGLEQARQC
-384 QQQWQQRLGQLQG
+384 QQQWQQQVTLLQG
-397 RLNQTRAEV
+397 QLNQTRARLG
-406 NGLRELQAKTRLA
+406 GLQELQAKTRLA
-419 RLKLEDEQAGPL
+419 RLKLEDERSGPL
-431 GGEGEDLQPGLDALA
+431 GAEANDLQPALDALSG
-446 AELALTRARCAE
+446 ELELTRAATGE
-458 LEQRWQAALASHE
+458 LTEQLALAVEAHE
-471 ACKERRGRQQ
+471 QLKLQHSQQ
-481 GLLRELEARLTTL
+481 LGLQRELQARQGTL
-494 EQILGDQIP
+494 DQILGEQM
-503 GEGSQEASLADRLQA
+503 EGATLADRLQV
-518 APEWAQALDKVLGC
+518 APEWAPALDKVLGR
-532 WLTALPSDE
+532 WLTATPADE
-541 CDPERSGLWVGP
+541 CGWAQEGLWIGP
-553 AQVPVPGTL
+553 AQPAVAGTL
-562 AAQLAGEHIPA
+562 AAQLGGEHIPA

-581 ADREEAL
+581 ESREAAL
-588 ARQGRL
+588 ARQHTL
-594 AAGESLLTPAGD
+594 AAGESLLTSAGD
-606 WFGPNWADLGQ
+606 WFGSNWADLGQ
-617 GGALGTLA
+617 GAALGTMA

-636 LTAGRQALAQLD
+636 QERVAAGLAQLAE
-648 GQLTEADAA
+648 QLVAADAR
-657 RAQLHG
+657 RAQHASAQEL
-663 AHEQSQR
+663 SQR
-670 ALREQEQRWQ
+670 TLREQEQKWQ

-687 LREGQRQARLQRLGQ
+687 LQQGQRQERLQRLGQ

-711 REQADEA
+711 QEQAEEA
-718 QRLAQAGARLELDE
+718 ARLASAHEQLELDE

-744 LAEALLLAQERVAGA
+744 LIQGLQVAQERLTRC
-759 ERGLEEARLRREQQQ
+759 ERAVEEARLRREQQQ
-774 AVCQRLHLEQQN
+774 AASQRLQLELVN
-786 LSQLIALAEQELAR
+786 LRQLLTLGQEELAR
-800 LGLELAQ
+800 LGLDLAG
-807 LKGPDAEAVQDISPL
+807 LKGPASDAGPDLGPL
-822 LAEQRGLEA
+822 LADQRSLEA
-831 QQLACH
+831 LQLACQ
-837 QRLAELE
+837 QRLTELE
-844 RQLAELEQG
+844 RQLSELEQA
-853 RVASHKQ
+853 RSADHKQ
-860 LVLLQEKLAQLR
+860 LVTLQEKLATLR

-900 QARLIA
+900 QAVLIA

-933 LEEYEEAKTRATYL
+933 LAEYEEAKTRSTYL

-1099 EQLIGVTMQEPGVSR
+1099 EQLVGVTMQEPGVSR

>member
-23 SADMTAVVGPNGC
+23 NADMTAVVGPNGC

-69 SINRSPHG
+69 SINRSAHG

-98 FSEISVRREVL
+98 FTEISVRREVL

-193 RLGDIRSELG
+193 RLGDIRGELG
-203 SRLEHLRAQ
+203 SRLEHLKAQ

-249 AELAQA
+249 SELAQA

-267 QDEGRHVS
+267 SDEGRHVT

-315 RDWQARRQALGER
+315 RDWQARRQALYER
-328 IEGIRRQLA
+328 IEGLKTQLA
-337 SQHEQQ
+337 SQQDQ
-343 VEGALR
+343 LSEGALKA
-349 GELES
+349 EVES

-359 CEQLLTEQ
+359 CEQLLADQ
-367 QAVRQ
+367 QGVR
-372 AASEQLEQARQQ
+372 AAAGERLEQARQR
-384 QQQWQQRLGQLQG
+384 QQQWQQQLGQLQG
-397 RLNQTRAEV
+397 RLNQTRTEV
-406 NGLRELQAKTRLA
+406 NGLQELQAKTRLA

-431 GGEGEDLQPGLDALA
+431 GGEESLQPALDALA
-446 AELALTRARCAE
+446 AELALSRARHEEAEAAWQAGVARHEGLKAE
-458 LEQRWQAALASHE
+458 L
-471 ACKERRGRQQ
+471 GRQQ
-481 GLLRELEARLTTL
+481 GSQRELEARLATL
-494 EQILGDQIP
+494 DQILGEQMA
-503 GEGSQEASLADRLQA
+503 GATLADRLQV
-518 APEWAQALDKVLGC
+518 APEWAQALDKVLGR
-532 WLTALPSDE
+532 WLTATPADE
-541 CDPERSGLWVGP
+541 CNLAQPGLWIGP
-553 AQVPVPGTL
+553 AHPAVPGTL
-562 AAQLAGEHIPA
+562 AARLGGEHIPA
-573 FLNAIWLV
+573 FLNAIWL
-581 ADREEAL
+581 AQSREEAL
-588 ARQGRL
+588 ARLPEL

-606 WFGPNWADLGQ
+606 WFGPNWADLGE

-636 LTAGRQALAQLD
+636 QAASRQTQVQLD
-648 GQLTEADAA
+648 RQLAEADAT

-663 AHEQSQR
+663 AHELAQR
-670 ALREQEQRWQ
+670 TLREQEQQWQ

-687 LREGQRQARLQRLGQ
+687 LQEGQRQARMQRLGQ
-702 LGEELIRLD
+702 LGEELTRLD
-711 REQADEA
+711 KEQAEEA
-718 QRLAQAGARLELDE
+718 GRLDAARARLELDE
-732 ARLAELQ
+732 ATLSEQQ
-739 EQGEP
+739 EQGEA
-744 LAEALLLAQERVAGA
+744 LAEALLLAQEQVSGA

-774 AVCQRLHLEQQN
+774 ASCQRLQLEQQN
-786 LSQLIALAEQELAR
+786 LSQLIAVREQELSR
-800 LGLELAQ
+800 LGLELTE
-807 LKGPDAEAVQDISPL
+807 LKEPGADPGQDLTPL
-822 LAEQRGLEA
+822 LAEQRNLEA

-844 RQLAELEQG
+844 RQLGELEQARG
-853 RVASHKQ
+853 ADHKQ
-860 LVLLQEKLAQLR
+860 LVQIQEKLATLR

-900 QARLIA
+900 QAVLIA

-933 LEEYEEAKTRATYL
+933 LEEYEEAKTRSSYL
-947 ENQCQDLEQALE
+947 ENQCQDLEQALD

-1099 EQLIGVTMQEPGVSR
+1099 EQLVGVTMQEPGVSR
-1114 IVSVDIGAAV
+1114 IVSVDIGEAV

>member
-69 SINRSPHG
+69 SLNRSPHG

-109 RDGSNHYQINGQKCR
+109 RDGTNHYQINGQKCR

-193 RLGDIRSELG
+193 RLGDIRGELG
-203 SRLEHLRAQ
+203 SRLDHLKAQ

-221 LKSRSR
+221 LKGRSR

-249 AELAQA
+249 AELSQA
-255 EQALAALDAKRT
+255 EQALAELDAKRT

-275 LSVARQEAQAEQAS
+275 LSVARQEAQAEQAN

-315 RDWQARRQALGER
+315 RDWQVRRQALGER
-328 IEGIRRQLA
+328 IDGIKTQLA
-337 SQHEQQ
+337 SQQEQLTD
-343 VEGALR
+343 GTLR

-359 CEQLLTEQ
+359 CEQLLTDQ
-367 QAVRQ
+367 QAQRL
-372 AASEQLEQARQQ
+372 AASEQLEQARLRQQEWQQ
-384 QQQWQQRLGQLQG
+384 QLGQLQG
-397 RLNQTRAEV
+397 RLNQTRAQV
-406 NGLRELQAKTRLA
+406 NGLQELQAKTRLA

-431 GGEGEDLQPGLDALA
+431 GESDDLQPRLDALA
-446 AELALTRARCAE
+446 AELELARARHAE
-458 LEQRWQAALASHE
+458 LDEQWQAAVVGHE
-471 ACKERRGRQQ
+471 ALKAQRGQQ
-481 GLLRELEARLTTL
+481 GGLVRELEARLTTL
-494 EQILGDQIP
+494 DQILGEQMQ
-503 GEGSQEASLADRLQA
+503 GATLADRLQV
-518 APEWAQALDKVLGC
+518 APEWAQALDKVLGR
-532 WLTALPSDE
+532 WLTAQPADE
-541 CDPERSGLWVGP
+541 CNLEQHGLWIGP
-553 AQVPVPGTL
+553 AHPAVPGTL
-562 AAQLAGEHIPA
+562 AAQLGGDHIPA

-581 ADREEAL
+581 ESREAAL
-588 ARQGRL
+588 ARQAGL

-636 LTAGRQALAQLD
+636 LAASQQALVQLDAQL
-648 GQLTEADAA
+648 GAADAK
-657 RAQLHG
+657 RAQLH
-663 AHEQSQR
+663 AAFELAQR
-670 ALREQEQRWQ
+670 TLREREQQWQ

-687 LREGQRQARLQRLGQ
+687 LQQGQRQERLQRLGL
-702 LGEELIRLD
+702 LGEELLRLD

-718 QRLAQAGARLELDE
+718 QRLERAVLQLELDE
-732 ARLAELQ
+732 ARLMELQ

-744 LAEALLLAQERVAGA
+744 LAEALLLAQERVSQA
-759 ERGLEEARLRREQQQ
+759 ERALEEARARREQQQ
-774 AVCQRLHLEQQN
+774 AHCQRWQLEQQN
-786 LSQLIALAEQELAR
+786 LSQLIALREQELAR
-800 LGLELAQ
+800 LGLELAE
-807 LKGPDAEAVQDISPL
+807 LKAPGDTPGQDLSPL
-822 LAEQRGLEA
+822 LTEQRNLEA

-844 RQLAELEQG
+844 RQLTELEQA
-853 RVASHKQ
+853 RSADHKH
-860 LVLLQEKLAQLR
+860 LVTLQEKLAQLR

-900 QARLIA
+900 QAVLIA

-914 EIQTLEA
+914 EIQTLET

-933 LEEYEEAKTRATYL
+933 LEEYEAAKTRSSYL

-1114 IVSVDIGAAV
+1114 IVSVDIGEAV

>member
-69 SINRSPHG
+69 SINRSAHG

-98 FSEISVRREVL
+98 FTEISVRREVL

-193 RLGDIRSELG
+193 RLGDIRGELG
-203 SRLEHLRAQ
+203 SRLDHLKAQ

-249 AELAQA
+249 TELAQA

-267 QDEGRHVS
+267 ADEGRHVT

-307 QLHQTELG
+307 QLHQSELG
-315 RDWQARRQALGER
+315 RDWQARAEALGER
-328 IEGIRRQLA
+328 IDTRKAQLA
-337 SQHEQQ
+337 SQQDQLTEGVLRAEQ
-343 VEGALR
+343 
-349 GELES
+349 ES

-359 CEQLLTEQ
+359 CEQLLTELQEGRQ
-367 QAVRQ
+367 Q
-372 AASEQLEQARQQ
+372 ASEQLEQARLR
-384 QQQWQQRLGQLQG
+384 QQQWQQQLAGLQG
-397 RLNQTRAEV
+397 QLNQTRTRLG
-406 NGLRELQAKTRLA
+406 GLQELQAKTRLA
-419 RLKLEDEQAGPL
+419 RLKLEDERAGPL
-431 GGEGEDLQPGLDALA
+431 GTEADDLQPALDALSG
-446 AELALTRARCAE
+446 ELELTRAANGE
-458 LEQRWQAALASHE
+458 LTEQLVQAVDAHE
-471 ACKERRGRQQ
+471 QLKQQ
-481 GLLRELEARLTTL
+481 HGQQLSLQRELEARLATL
-494 EQILGDQIP
+494 DQILGEQM
-503 GEGSQEASLADRLQA
+503 EGATLADRLLV
-518 APEWAQALDKVLGC
+518 APEWAPALDKVLGR
-532 WLTALPSDE
+532 WLTATPADE
-541 CDPERSGLWVGP
+541 CNLAQEGLWIGP
-553 AQVPVPGTL
+553 AQPAVAGTL
-562 AAQLAGEHIPA
+562 AAQLGGEHIPA

-581 ADREEAL
+581 ESREAAL
-588 ARQGRL
+588 ARQPSL
-594 AAGESLLTPAGD
+594 AAGESVLTPAGD
-606 WFGPNWADLGQ
+606 WLGPNWADLGQ
-617 GGALGTLA
+617 GAALGTMA

-636 LTAGRQALAQLD
+636 QERVAAGLAQLSE
-648 GQLTEADAA
+648 QVVAADAR
-657 RAQLHG
+657 RAQL
-663 AHEQSQR
+663 ASAQELSQR
-670 ALREQEQRWQ
+670 TLREQEQKWQ

-687 LREGQRQARLQRLGQ
+687 LQQGQRQERLQRLGQ

-711 REQADEA
+711 QEQAEEAERLASAREQ
-718 QRLAQAGARLELDE
+718 LELDE

-744 LAEALLLAQERVAGA
+744 LTQGLQVAQELLTRC
-759 ERGLEEARLRREQQQ
+759 ERAVDEARMRREQQQ
-774 AVCQRLHLEQQN
+774 AACQRLQLELGN
-786 LSQLIALAEQELAR
+786 LRQLITLGEEELAR
-800 LGLELAQ
+800 LGLELAG
-807 LKGPDAEAVQDISPL
+807 LKGPDSEAVPDLAPL
-822 LAEQRGLEA
+822 LAEQRNLEA

-844 RQLAELEQG
+844 RQLGELEQA
-853 RVASHKQ
+853 RSADHKH
-860 LVLLQEKLAQLR
+860 LVTLQEKLATLR

-900 QARLIA
+900 QAVLIA
-906 ADRGKLRQ
+906 ADRSKLRQ
-914 EIQTLEA
+914 EIQTLEG

-1099 EQLIGVTMQEPGVSR
+1099 EQLVGVTMQEPGVSR
-1114 IVSVDIGAAV
+1114 IVSVDIGEAV

>member
-23 SADMTAVVGPNGC
+23 NADMTAVVGPNGC

-69 SINRSPHG
+69 SVNRSAHG

-98 FSEISVRREVL
+98 FTEISVRREVL

-193 RLGDIRSELG
+193 RLGDIRGELG
-203 SRLEHLRAQ
+203 SRLEHLKAQ

-249 AELAQA
+249 TELAQT

-267 QDEGRHVS
+267 ADEGRHVS

-294 FLGGQAIA
+294 FLSGQAIA

-307 QLHQTELG
+307 QLHQSELG

-328 IEGIRRQLA
+328 IEGLKAQLTG
-337 SQHEQQ
+337 QLEQLSESTLQ
-343 VEGALR
+343 
-349 GELES
+349 GEVAS

-359 CEQLLTEQ
+359 CEQLLTDQ
-367 QAVRQ
+367 QSVR
-372 AASEQLEQARQQ
+372 AAAAERLEQARQR
-384 QQQWQQRLGQLQG
+384 QQQWQQQLGQLQG

-406 NGLRELQAKTRLA
+406 NGLQELQAKTRLA

-431 GGEGEDLQPGLDALA
+431 GGEGENLQPALDALA
-446 AELALTRARCAE
+446 AELALSRARHEESEAA
-458 LEQRWQAALASHE
+458 WQAAVARHE
-471 ACKERRGRQQ
+471 ALKAELGHQQ
-481 GLLRELEARLTTL
+481 GLLRELEARLATL
-494 EQILGDQIP
+494 DQILGEQMA
-503 GEGSQEASLADRLQA
+503 GATLADRLQV
-518 APEWAQALDKVLGC
+518 PPKWARGLDKVLGR
-532 WLTALPSDE
+532 WLTATPADE
-541 CDPERSGLWVGP
+541 CNLTQSGLWIGQAQP
-553 AQVPVPGTL
+553 AVAGTL
-562 AAQLAGEHIPA
+562 AAQLGGEHIPS

-581 ADREEAL
+581 ESREAAL
-588 ARQGRL
+588 ARQPSL
-594 AAGESLLTPAGD
+594 VAGESLLTPAGD
-606 WFGPNWADLGQ
+606 WFGPNWADLGESM
-617 GGALGTLA
+617 ALGTLA

-636 LTAGRQALAQLD
+636 QSAGREALRRLDEQLAA
-648 GQLTEADAA
+648 ADAA
-657 RAQLHG
+657 RAQQHG
-663 AHEQSQR
+663 AHELAQR
-670 ALREQEQRWQ
+670 TLREQEQQWQ

-687 LREGQRQARLQRLGQ
+687 LREGQRQERLQRLGQ
-702 LGEELIRLD
+702 LGEEL
-711 REQADEA
+711 A
-718 QRLAQAGARLELDE
+718 RLAQEQAEEAERLASAGERLEQGE
-732 ARLAELQ
+732 AALGELQ
-739 EQGEP
+739 EQGEA
-744 LAEALLLAQERVAGA
+744 LAEALLLAQEQAGGA
-759 ERGLEEARLRREQQQ
+759 ERALEEARLRREQQQ
-774 AVCQRLHLEQQN
+774 AACQRLQLEQQN
-786 LSQLIALAEQELAR
+786 LRQLIALREQELAR
-800 LGLELAQ
+800 LGLELAE
-807 LKGPDAEAVQDISPL
+807 LKEPGATPGQDLSPL
-822 LAEQRGLEA
+822 LAEQRNLEA

-844 RQLAELEQG
+844 RQLTELEQA
-853 RVASHKQ
+853 RSADHKQ
-860 LVLLQEKLAQLR
+860 LVHIQEKLATLR

-887 QFEELGV
+887 QFDELGV

-900 QARLIA
+900 QAVLIA

-933 LEEYEEAKTRATYL
+933 LEEYEEAKTRSSYL

-1099 EQLIGVTMQEPGVSR
+1099 EQLVGVTMQEPGVSR
-1114 IVSVDIGAAV
+1114 IVSVDIGEAV